1 MDRER
6 FEQLKQKENE
16 ILRGRPVGGVVNG
29 YGADNGLTPEQ
40 TIGFINKQSAADED
54 WKAAKAFYN
63 GSVNQ
68 LERGILGT
76 LALIKDNN
84 IASLQAQGIAVGDGG
99 KYIDMALNSEH
110 LQPYE
115 VKGKTALGQF
125 GLDIASGAG
134 QLVSQA
140 ALALTTGGVGST
152 VAMGAS
158 IAGNQYADLRKEG
171 VSVERATNA
180 SLINAAVQAPLERL
194 SIGNILSKLP
204 AGSGMRQKAIQIAQ
218 NAVTEG
224 VTEYVQQYPEEITNL
239 YAKSGGNL
247 EELANA
253 TIDKLPEIHQNALYA
268 GAIGAL
274 LGGGAGTINV
284 ALQRNMNAAQLEAV
298 EGRVEQAKQIGITPE
313 AYANTVNNN
322 LPDSN
327 VSVDGDVL
335 LKFMQSGKTEEIA
348 QSLGVTVNEVQQA
361 ADEGLTV
368 EIRQG
373 NYEGTAMEY
382 ADFMPAVRD
391 YSAFEVNGFMQSD
404 TQGQKE
410 LQKEYQ
416 QFTDN
421 EEEFQAYKD
430 EKIAEMQAAGINQ
443 QEALNAMILLESRAR
458 VYNPDN
464 PLAFFEAYP
473 IEFRRGTDGGEFNQP
488 EVLDNDTANLRS
500 IQKALEKYNYVA
512 VRGLTGVNAKKKY
525 RKGQRLA
532 PSIDDPDGRGIEF
545 HPELPKL
552 PGTSG
557 IPVSQLM
564 YDDELLKM
572 IEAARQYGEN
582 GRIALIAGDSAVDGS
597 DVRET
602 VIKNAKF
609 LGYLDEGKVLEMP
622 GEKAEKKK
630 KPHTMIFSKQ
640 DVADYGNMVLDRVV
654 KQYPNLNRLFAWGEA
669 SFEERKTYRNLDNY
683 VSQENEKWLK
693 DIDVNK
699 VKKELEEYKSTNVY
713 NQSAY
718 HGTPHNFEKFDLG
731 AIGTGEG
738 NQAHGW
744 GLYFTADKKIADGY
758 RNRLSENN
766 INITI
771 GDKKYTLTQS
781 DGVIDANGN
790 EPGDVEYTAA
800 YYLGH
805 NGNKNK
811 AIKDI
816 EKDIENPDE
825 NIDDYYRSVLE
836 KAKEMLENNNA
847 EVSNSKGMVFEVDVP
862 ENDVLLD
869 EQKIFDEQPENV
881 QDGIARLI
889 QENKKIHDLY
899 AGEIVKNGKRLLNI
913 KRKKSEITSDEIILS
928 YFRGRTG
935 KQIYNDL
942 SGKLKSPRAA
952 SEALNQYGVKGITY
966 EGGTD
971 GRCFVV
977 FDDKAI
983 SIINR
988 YNQSVGI
995 HARTANRELLNE
1007 AQAMAA
1013 EGKMQREIY
1022 EKTGWRR
1029 GADGKWRFE
1038 IPDNLDKI
1046 DIKKLQSTKQF
1057 FSLAEIYDN
1066 EKLYEAYPFL
1076 REVTIQKEKLDGN
1089 RLGYSEGDYLIVI
1102 DSDVDEWFTP
1112 GTIIH
1117 ELQHIIQNYEGFA
1130 SGGNTRQVRTLVNE
1144 AIRKK
1149 TEEARSLAPHATM
1162 YYNRRREYEMA
1173 MIMGDEVRMKEL
1185 EGPIKKLEQEI
1196 PNKARRDRIYK
1207 LFSEAD
1213 SLLRKAN
1220 NMSDKQLYRNL
1231 YGEKEARAAEE
1242 KAKIST
1248 RMERSRQ
1255 KGNAQY
1261 DEILRD
1267 YTDRLPEELQPVA
1280 KEYVDLIKRPL
1291 PERDFDREME
1301 IEEQL
1306 LDNEIGS
1313 EFYNE
1318 ISDSQWEAAG
1328 TEELQKEYTE
1338 NVFSPEKADAVV
1350 IFNDNLVASYNEN
1363 ANEGNRGSIWWNNDG
1378 AAIVELFSAAD
1389 ASTFI
1394 HESIGHYFANVLAKE
1409 AVLPGAN
1416 EQTVKDFE
1424 TMLGYAGT
1432 TRERWEYLNSKPR
1445 PALTKDEDK
1454 ELVKM
1459 QETWATAAEQYILEG
1474 KAPNRE
1480 LQPVFNRFKKW
1491 LLNVYKTIES
1501 FVKNNQYAV
1510 PITDEVRQVFDRMLA
1525 SEQQISEMEKLNG
1538 YYAKLPKAIT
1548 DNLSDAY
1555 KTRLYDAMAK
1565 AHDKAVQLLTRKSL
1579 ENFTAERKEQIAEYR
1594 ADMRPKV
1601 AEQVDNEPLY
1611 RAEKEAAD
1619 MITSGGKQPKTIAR
1633 RYIDSNA
1640 QEYKDWKSE
1649 LDRVQNDINSRLDPI
1664 IQALEAGMGNGVAKV
1679 RDDATGRYIRI
1690 SNNDPWYS
1698 DFYRTYK
1705 RRPTKA
1711 ELRDMAYKI
1720 YVGEGYNLLPDSVAR
1735 NADEEAAYAELKE
1748 DIDGLMEYEE
1758 ELLSYKGEME
1768 QYKGKGLSDEDAYT
1782 FDMLAEEYGFSSG
1795 DDLAK
1800 AILESPTRQ
1809 QAIKQRLDDE
1819 VQKKFPDIYKE
1830 RRLAEAATQEA
1841 FYNDDTGAVLGLE
1854 EQIIED
1860 AAKRTLDQQRNAEQQ
1875 RQLAQM
1881 KRQQAKVQAQGY
1893 LRSVPL
1899 REALRIQKYITAER
1913 RAAANAATALAK
1925 GDYETAL
1932 DYKHKQ
1938 LLNHAMVQESI
1949 NMNRRY
1955 TQYGKFLNR
1964 QRKLKKES
1972 WNNEENFMQVGA
1984 LFARMGLRLR
1994 GYDARLKQ
2002 QSLKEWADAMQA
2014 DYDNVAIPDWVYDES
2029 KTFTRPLSDLTFDEY
2044 EDVVNT
2050 LKNIKAVVKAQTM
2063 MEGEAK
2069 AKTFAETK
2077 AEGMAVLEKK
2087 PTKYT
2092 PDVNEKGK
2100 ASAFAKF
2107 KRQLRNSDNFFE
2119 MIDGWTY
2126 GWYSK
2131 FFGETVRKAADVE
2144 AELTMQYED
2153 ATRQA
2158 YKEWLPDKA
2167 ARKAANAKVKYDEL
2181 GTSATKHTLIYMALN
2196 LGNESNAAKLC
2207 STAVNS
2213 TFRGFFSQS
2222 QLWVE
2227 GDVIQTKKNLLE
2239 FLGKNLTAADW
2250 RYVQQKIDIANM
2262 FWTQMSELERRD
2274 KGFAPPK
2281 VEAYPE
2287 IITLADGQQIVYRG
2301 GYFPLIRRR
2310 DTGSHPASQDAI
2322 PATTGGRPG
2331 DSIRTL
2337 HTNTGHTKARDN
2349 SVYPIDLT
2357 GGGEYAVAMDT
2368 IHDIAF
2374 RKPMNN
2380 FRKLINDSEF
2390 YNMLKSK
2397 LGIANMEALEEFL
2410 KKAAQPYGGS
2420 GFATLSERDTGK
2432 FMSWLRSKTVNAA
2445 IMLNFKT
2452 SLQNLGNPLL
2462 YGRVVDGF
2470 GYADVLAA
2478 YANYQKNWQ
2487 GRKGFHAMRDFVYS
2501 KSAFMRER
2509 GQLPDI
2515 SLRDMKDEGAEL
2527 NPIEKRTIKWGTQ
2540 MLTFTD
2546 ELSALPVW
2554 IQAYQK
2560 KINAGANDQDAVQFA
2575 NTVIRRTLGSSRIT
2589 DVAPIQRGGP
2599 LMKLL
2604 TTFQGFFNTQ
2614 YNQWNRE
2621 FNVVTRLIKEGSYGT
2636 AAGRVTAFAAAKFLL
2651 FNLLN
2656 LALALENPFDDD
2668 DNDGWPKIATEL
2680 LHYPISL
2687 LGPAGG
2693 FANATLNNMLG
2704 IRDYG
2709 YNMTAIEGSFDK
2721 MFKAGKLIDDIASG
2735 EKEVEEAVEPVA
2747 GVATMAVGI
2756 PNQLNK
2762 LFFNAWDIL
2771 YNDMDAEWRDLFY
2784 RRPARDR

>member
-76 LALIKDNN
+76 LAMIKDNN

-115 VKGKTALGQF
+115 VKGKTELGQF
-125 GLDIASGAG
+125 GLDLASGAG
-134 QLVSQA
+134 QIAAQVVI
-140 ALALTTGGVGST
+140 ALATRGTGNL
-152 VAMGAS
+152 AIMGTS

-274 LGGGAGTINV
+274 LGGGSGTINV

-373 NYEGTAMEY
+373 NYEGTAMKY

-421 EEEFQAYKD
+421 EEEFQSYKD
-430 EKIAEMQAAGINQ
+430 EKIAEMQAAGINK

-464 PLAFFEAYP
+464 PLAFFEEYP
-473 IEFRRGTDGGEFNQP
+473 IEFRRGENNKDGYNQP
-488 EVLDNDTANLRS
+488 AVDTLPDLIETQAFKNWFGNSEITDDDGNPLVVYHATDADFKIFSKRKLGTFTKDNTWDNAVIRSAKIGFWFNEKDLSSAMGTPAQKTKKVYLKIENPYETSTTSIIYELQNKTADDYVDDLIYRGYDGLIVHDDEFGGKSYVVFDNKQIKAVDNKGTFRTDTAN
-500 IQKALEKYNYVA
+500 I
-512 VRGLTGVNAKKKY
+512 
-525 RKGQRLA
+525 
-532 PSIDDPDGRGIEF
+532 
-545 HPELPKL
+545 
-552 PGTSG
+552 
-557 IPVSQLM
+557 
-564 YDDELLKM
+564 
-572 IEAARQYGEN
+572 
-582 GRIALIAGDSAVDGS
+582 
-597 DVRET
+597 
-602 VIKNAKF
+602 
-609 LGYLDEGKVLEMP
+609 
-622 GEKAEKKK
+622 
-630 KPHTMIFSKQ
+630 
-640 DVADYGNMVLDRVV
+640 
-654 KQYPNLNRLFAWGEA
+654 
-669 SFEERKTYRNLDNY
+669 
-683 VSQENEKWLK
+683 
-693 DIDVNK
+693 
-699 VKKELEEYKSTNVY
+699 Y

-718 HGTPHNFEKFDLG
+718 HGTPHSFEQFDLG

-738 NQAHGW
+738 AQAHGW
-744 GLYFTADKKIADGY
+744 GLYFAADRKIADEY
-758 RNRLSENN
+758 RNRLSDNVKD
-766 INITI
+766 ITI
-771 GDKKYTLTQS
+771 GNKKYKQLQS
-781 DGVIDANGN
+781 SGIVDENGN
-790 EPGDVEYTAA
+790 EPEDVEYTAA
-800 YYLGH
+800 YYLGVYR
-805 NGNKNK
+805 NQNEALKN
-811 AIKDI
+811 I
-816 EKDIENPDE
+816 EKEIENPE
-825 NIDDYYRSVLE
+825 EYIDDYYRSVLK
-836 KAKEMLENNNA
+836 KAKELLENNET
-847 EVSNSKGMVFEVDVP
+847 EVSKSEGIVFEVDVP
-862 ENDVLLD
+862 ENDVLLN
-869 EQKIFDEQPENV
+869 ENKTLDEQPENV
-881 QDGIARLI
+881 KNTLRKMAENQVRDMNGYYNQFADAVLIADPK
-889 QENKKIHDLY
+889 E
-899 AGEIVKNGKRLLNI
+899 VNGR
-913 KRKKSEITSDEIILS
+913 D
-928 YFRGRTG
+928 
-935 KQIYNDL
+935 IYRYLVNVV
-942 SGKLKSPRAA
+942 GNARAA
-952 SEALNQYGVKGITY
+952 SIMLNENGIKGITY
-966 EGGTD
+966 YGGTD

-988 YNQSVGI
+988 YNQS
-995 HARTANRELLNE
+995 
-1007 AQAMAA
+1007 
-1013 EGKMQREIY
+1013 
-1022 EKTGWRR
+1022 
-1029 GADGKWRFE
+1029 
-1038 IPDNLDKI
+1038 
-1046 DIKKLQSTKQF
+1046 
-1057 FSLAEIYDN
+1057 
-1066 EKLYEAYPFL
+1066 
-1076 REVTIQKEKLDGN
+1076 
-1089 RLGYSEGDYLIVI
+1089 
-1102 DSDVDEWFTP
+1102 
-1112 GTIIH
+1112 
-1117 ELQHIIQNYEGFA
+1117 
-1130 SGGNTRQVRTLVNE
+1130 
-1144 AIRKK
+1144 
-1149 TEEARSLAPHATM
+1149 
-1162 YYNRRREYEMA
+1162 
-1173 MIMGDEVRMKEL
+1173 
-1185 EGPIKKLEQEI
+1185 
-1196 PNKARRDRIYK
+1196 
-1207 LFSEAD
+1207 
-1213 SLLRKAN
+1213 
-1220 NMSDKQLYRNL
+1220 
-1231 YGEKEARAAEE
+1231 
-1242 KAKIST
+1242 
-1248 RMERSRQ
+1248 
-1255 KGNAQY
+1255 
-1261 DEILRD
+1261 
-1267 YTDRLPEELQPVA
+1267 
-1280 KEYVDLIKRPL
+1280 
-1291 PERDFDREME
+1291 
-1301 IEEQL
+1301 
-1306 LDNEIGS
+1306 
-1313 EFYNE
+1313 
-1318 ISDSQWEAAG
+1318 
-1328 TEELQKEYTE
+1328 
-1338 NVFSPEKADAVV
+1338 
-1350 IFNDNLVASYNEN
+1350 
-1363 ANEGNRGSIWWNNDG
+1363 ANEGNRGSIRWNNDG

-1424 TMLGYAGT
+1424 TMLDYAGT

-1454 ELVKM
+1454 ELVKI

-1611 RAEKEAAD
+1611 RAINELLEDNKHYKTGKALAEHYYD
-1619 MITSGGKQPKTIAR
+1619 M
-1633 RYIDSNA
+1633 
-1640 QEYKDWKSE
+1640 
-1649 LDRVQNDINSRLDPI
+1649 
-1664 IQALEAGMGNGVAKV
+1664 
-1679 RDDATGRYIRI
+1679 
-1690 SNNDPWYS
+1690 
-1698 DFYRTYK
+1698 
-1705 RRPTKA
+1705 
-1711 ELRDMAYKI
+1711 
-1720 YVGEGYNLLPDSVAR
+1720 VAR
-1735 NADEEAAYAELKE
+1735 SKDIEAKPLTEQE
-1748 DIDGLMEYEE
+1748 
-1758 ELLSYKGEME
+1758 EME
-1768 QYKGKGLSDEDAYT
+1768 VMT
-1782 FDMLAEEYGFSSG
+1782 FDMFAESYGFSSG

-1881 KRQQAKVQAQGY
+1881 KCQQAKVQAQGY

-2100 ASAFAKF
+2100 ASSFAKF

-2119 MIDGWTY
+2119 MMDGWTY

-2213 TFRGFFSQS
+2213 TFRDDAGFPNSK
-2222 QLWVE
+2222 LWVE
-2227 GDVIQTKKNLLE
+2227 GDIIQTKKNLLE
-2239 FLGKNLTAADW
+2239 FLGRNLTAADW
-2250 RYVQQKIDIANM
+2250 RYVQKKIDIANM
-2262 FWTQMSELERRD
+2262 FWRQMSELEQRD

-2287 IITLADGQQIVYRG
+2287 IITLANGQQIVYRG

-2310 DTGSHPASQDAI
+2310 DTGSHQASQDAI

-2374 RKPMNN
+2374 REPMNN
-2380 FRKLINDSEF
+2380 FRKLMNDREF

-2397 LGIANMEALEEFL
+2397 LGIADMEALEEFL
-2410 KKAAQPYGGS
+2410 KKSAQPYGGS

-2432 FMSWLRSKTVNAA
+2432 FMSWLRNKTVNAA

-2452 SLQNLGNPLL
+2452 ALQNLGNPLL

-2487 GRKGFHAMRDFVYS
+2487 GRKGFNAMRDFVYG
-2501 KSAFMRER
+2501 KSVFMREL

-2546 ELSALPVW
+2546 NLSALPVW
-2554 IQAYQK
+2554 LQAYQK
-2560 KINAGANDQDAVQFA
+2560 KINAKASEQEAIQFA
-2575 NTVIRRTLGSSRIT
+2575 DTVIRRTLGSSRIT

-2636 AAGRVTAFAAAKFLL
+2636 AAGRVTAFAASKFLL

-2668 DNDGWPKIATEL
+2668 DDDGWPKIATEL

-2687 LGPAGG
+2687 LGPVGG
-2693 FANATLNNMLG
+2693 IANATLNNMLG

-2709 YNMTAIEGSFDK
+2709 YNMTAIEGSLDK
-2721 MFKAGKLIDDIASG
+2721 LFKAGKLVGDIADG
-2735 EKEVEEAVEPVA
+2735 DKDVEEAVEPVA
-2747 GVATMAVGI
+2747 GVATMAAGI

-2784 RRPARDR
+2784 RRPSRDR

>member
-54 WKAAKAFYN
+54 WKVAKAFYN

-76 LALIKDNN
+76 LAMIKDNN

-125 GLDIASGAG
+125 GLDLASGAG

-171 VSVERATNA
+171 VPVERATNA

-274 LGGGAGTINV
+274 LGGGAGAINV
-284 ALQRNMNAAQLEAV
+284 ALQRNMNAAQIEAV
-298 EGRVEQAKQIGITPE
+298 ENRVEQAKQTGITPE

-373 NYEGTAMEY
+373 NYEGTAMKY
-382 ADFMPAVRD
+382 ADFMPSVRD

-404 TQGQKE
+404 AQGQKE

-430 EKIAEMQAAGINQ
+430 EKIAEMQAAGINK

-473 IEFRRGTDGGEFNQP
+473 IEFRSGTDGGEFNQN
-488 EVLDNDTANLRS
+488 ETALMN
-500 IQKALEKYNYVA
+500 ALESGGSRRAATRKAQNVRTNVFFQSAARFNDFLEHRGQGYSGYSKSNNAIEAESKGRYPASVA
-512 VRGLTGVNAKKKY
+512 AKKLGVKTGAIKLY
-525 RKGQRLA
+525 IDTDEWHHTSSMYNRTPYYDIRYLLEYKEGGKEALQAEGLEESEITDIEKLYEQLKNYKEPKKDEQVYKADVEYIVWSGTKSRPKANVKTYKNIEVREKGSFYTFVL
-532 PSIDDPDGRGIEF
+532 PDGSTVRKKISSN
-545 HPELPKL
+545 
-552 PGTSG
+552 GTN
-557 IPVSQLM
+557 VT
-564 YDDELLKM
+564 
-572 IEAARQYGEN
+572 
-582 GRIALIAGDSAVDGS
+582 RIYTA
-597 DVRET
+597 E
-602 VIKNAKF
+602 
-609 LGYLDEGKVLEMP
+609 
-622 GEKAEKKK
+622 EKAERARRAEEVRRQN
-630 KPHTMIFSKQ
+630 MLESALNNEKQ
-640 DVADYGNMVLDRVV
+640 DAELLEHIQLGEETKRWLNENADKTEGSNSGNLYAEGRKPSRADYDKGLDKFFKKGERRLSPMGKAVV
-654 KQYPNLNRLFAWGEA
+654 
-669 SFEERKTYRNLDNY
+669 
-683 VSQENEKWLK
+683 
-693 DIDVNK
+693 
-699 VKKELEEYKSTNVY
+699 LEEWDGKKWQTIEKSLPLDVSDDYESSVVYFAANAYERNKFLNNERAHAEKSANIY

-731 AIGTGEG
+731 AIGSGEG
-738 NQAHGW
+738 AQAHGW
-744 GLYFTADKKIADGY
+744 GLYFAENKKVAERYRETLLKRVQGELYIDGINVNKLSGDEARAARIYQQQYGLRPEANFKADIEQLIEIFDRQVNSDKKIESILQNEIDKI
-758 RNRLSENN
+758 ENN
-766 INITI
+766 PKMSITQFQKGIPEAEKWRFKNLINAAKNEAKENGKRANISNVLSFI
-771 GDKKYTLTQS
+771 KKNQKVFT
-781 DGVIDANGN
+781 DRINKARNDINGL
-790 EPGDVEYTAA
+790 EKI
-800 YYLGH
+800 
-805 NGNKNK
+805 KNK
-811 AIKDI
+811 KIEIKEARGI
-816 EKDIENPDE
+816 
-825 NIDDYYRSVLE
+825 
-836 KAKEMLENNNA
+836 
-847 EVSNSKGMVFEVDVP
+847 VFEVDVP
-862 ENDVLLD
+862 DNDVLLD
-869 EQKIFDEQPENV
+869 ENKTLDEQPENV
-881 QDGIARLI
+881 KNTLRKMAENQVRYMNGYYNQFADAVLIADPKEVNGRDIYRYLVNVTGNARDASVMLNENGIKGIA
-889 QENKKIHDLY
+889 
-899 AGEIVKNGKRLLNI
+899 
-913 KRKKSEITSDEIILS
+913 
-928 YFRGRTG
+928 
-935 KQIYNDL
+935 
-942 SGKLKSPRAA
+942 
-952 SEALNQYGVKGITY
+952 Y
-966 EGGTD
+966 EGRLD

-988 YNQSVGI
+988 YNQS
-995 HARTANRELLNE
+995 
-1007 AQAMAA
+1007 
-1013 EGKMQREIY
+1013 
-1022 EKTGWRR
+1022 
-1029 GADGKWRFE
+1029 
-1038 IPDNLDKI
+1038 
-1046 DIKKLQSTKQF
+1046 
-1057 FSLAEIYDN
+1057 
-1066 EKLYEAYPFL
+1066 
-1076 REVTIQKEKLDGN
+1076 
-1089 RLGYSEGDYLIVI
+1089 
-1102 DSDVDEWFTP
+1102 
-1112 GTIIH
+1112 
-1117 ELQHIIQNYEGFA
+1117 
-1130 SGGNTRQVRTLVNE
+1130 
-1144 AIRKK
+1144 
-1149 TEEARSLAPHATM
+1149 
-1162 YYNRRREYEMA
+1162 
-1173 MIMGDEVRMKEL
+1173 
-1185 EGPIKKLEQEI
+1185 
-1196 PNKARRDRIYK
+1196 
-1207 LFSEAD
+1207 
-1213 SLLRKAN
+1213 
-1220 NMSDKQLYRNL
+1220 
-1231 YGEKEARAAEE
+1231 
-1242 KAKIST
+1242 
-1248 RMERSRQ
+1248 
-1255 KGNAQY
+1255 
-1261 DEILRD
+1261 
-1267 YTDRLPEELQPVA
+1267 
-1280 KEYVDLIKRPL
+1280 
-1291 PERDFDREME
+1291 
-1301 IEEQL
+1301 
-1306 LDNEIGS
+1306 
-1313 EFYNE
+1313 
-1318 ISDSQWEAAG
+1318 
-1328 TEELQKEYTE
+1328 
-1338 NVFSPEKADAVV
+1338 
-1350 IFNDNLVASYNEN
+1350 
-1363 ANEGNRGSIWWNNDG
+1363 ANEGNRGSIRWNDDG
-1378 AAIVELFSAAD
+1378 AAIIELFSAAD

-1416 EQTVKDFE
+1416 EQIVKDFE
-1424 TMLGYAGT
+1424 TMLNYAGT

-1445 PALTKDEDK
+1445 PALTEQEDA
-1454 ELVKM
+1454 ELVKI

-1491 LLNVYKTIES
+1491 LINVYKTIES

-1601 AEQVDNEPLY
+1601 AAQVDNEPLY
-1611 RAEKEAAD
+1611 KASKEAAD

-1633 RYIDSNA
+1633 RYIDGNA

-1649 LDRVQNDINSRLDPI
+1649 LDRVQSDINSRLDPI

-1698 DFYRTYK
+1698 DFYKTYK

-1735 NADEEAAYAELKE
+1735 NTEEEAAYAELKE

-1819 VQKKFPDIYKE
+1819 VQKRFPDIYKE
-1830 RRLAEAATQEA
+1830 RRLAEAAAQEA

-1955 TQYGKFLNR
+1955 AQYGKFLNR

-1984 LFARMGLRLR
+1984 LFARMGLRLP

-2014 DYDNVAIPDWVYDES
+2014 DYDNVAIPDWVYNES
-2029 KTFTRPLSDLTFDEY
+2029 RTFTRPLSDLTFDEY
-2044 EDVVNT
+2044 EDVVNA

-2087 PTKYT
+2087 PTKYK

-2119 MIDGWTY
+2119 MIDDWTY

-2158 YKEWLPDKA
+2158 YKEWLPDKP

-2181 GTSATKHTLIYMALN
+2181 GTSVTKHTLIYLALN

-2213 TFRGFFSQS
+2213 TFREFFPQS

-2239 FLGKNLTAADW
+2239 FLGQNLTAADW

-2374 RKPMNN
+2374 REPMNN
-2380 FRKLINDSEF
+2380 FRKLMNDREF

-2397 LGIANMEALEEFL
+2397 LGIADMEALEEFL

-2462 YGRVVDGF
+2462 YGRVVDDF

-2487 GRKGFHAMRDFVYS
+2487 GRTGFHAMRDFVYS
-2501 KSAFMRER
+2501 KSVFMRER

-2546 ELSALPVW
+2546 NLSALPVW

-2560 KINAGANDQDAVQFA
+2560 KINAGANDRDAVQFA

-2621 FNVVTRLIKEGSYGT
+2621 FNVVTRLIKEGNYGT

-2668 DNDGWPKIATEL
+2668 DDDGWPKIATEL

-2687 LGPAGG
+2687 LGPVGG
-2693 FANATLNNMLG
+2693 IANATLNNMLG

-2709 YNMTAIEGSFDK
+2709 YNMTAIEGSLDK
-2721 MFKAGKLIDDIASG
+2721 LFKAGKLVGDIASG
-2735 EKEVEEAVEPVA
+2735 DKEISDAAEPVA
-2747 GVATMAVGI
+2747 GVAAMAAGI
-2756 PNQLNK
+2756 PNQLTK

>member
-40 TIGFINKQSAADED
+40 TIGFINKQSASDED
-54 WKAAKAFYN
+54 WKVAKAFYN

-76 LALIKDNN
+76 LAMIKDNN

-125 GLDIASGAG
+125 GLDLASGAG

-194 SIGNILSKLP
+194 SIGNILSKFP

-298 EGRVEQAKQIGITPE
+298 EGRVEQAKQTGITPE

-373 NYEGTAMEY
+373 NYEGTAMKY

-430 EKIAEMQAAGINQ
+430 EKIAEMRAAGINQ

-473 IEFRRGTDGGEFNQP
+473 IEFRSGTDGGEFNQP

-630 KPHTMIFSKQ
+630 KPHTMLFSKQ
-640 DVADYGNMVLDRVV
+640 DVEDYGNMVLDRVV
-654 KQYPNLNRLFAWGEA
+654 KQYPNLNRLFAWEKA

-683 VSQENEKWLK
+683 VIQQNEKWLK

-699 VKKELEEYKSTNVY
+699 VKYELEEYRNNNGNVY

-718 HGTPHNFEKFDLG
+718 HGTPHSFERFDIG

-738 NQAHGW
+738 AQAHGW
-744 GLYFTADKKIADGY
+744 GLYFAADRKIADEY
-758 RNRLSENN
+758 RNRLAYNVKD
-766 INITI
+766 ITI
-771 GDKKYTLTQS
+771 GNKKYKQLQNS
-781 DGVIDANGN
+781 GIVDEKGN
-790 EPGDVEYTAA
+790 EPEDVEYMAA
-800 YYLGH
+800 YYLGVYE
-805 NGNKNK
+805 NKNEALK
-811 AIKDI
+811 NI
-816 EKDIENPDE
+816 EKEIKNPE
-825 NIDDYYRSVLE
+825 EYFDDYDRSILK
-836 KAKEMLENNNA
+836 KAKELIENN
-847 EVSNSKGMVFEVDVP
+847 ETEISKSDGSVFEVDIP
-862 ENDVLLD
+862 ENDVLLN
-869 EQKIFDEQPENV
+869 ENKTLDEQPENV
-881 QDGIARLI
+881 KNTLRKMAENQVRDMNGYYNQFADAVLIADPKEVNGRDIYRCLVNVGGNARTASIMLNENGI
-889 QENKKIHDLY
+889 
-899 AGEIVKNGKRLLNI
+899 
-913 KRKKSEITSDEIILS
+913 
-928 YFRGRTG
+928 
-935 KQIYNDL
+935 
-942 SGKLKSPRAA
+942 
-952 SEALNQYGVKGITY
+952 KGITY
-966 EGGTD
+966 YGGTD

-988 YNQSVGI
+988 YNQS
-995 HARTANRELLNE
+995 
-1007 AQAMAA
+1007 
-1013 EGKMQREIY
+1013 
-1022 EKTGWRR
+1022 
-1029 GADGKWRFE
+1029 
-1038 IPDNLDKI
+1038 
-1046 DIKKLQSTKQF
+1046 
-1057 FSLAEIYDN
+1057 
-1066 EKLYEAYPFL
+1066 
-1076 REVTIQKEKLDGN
+1076 
-1089 RLGYSEGDYLIVI
+1089 
-1102 DSDVDEWFTP
+1102 
-1112 GTIIH
+1112 
-1117 ELQHIIQNYEGFA
+1117 
-1130 SGGNTRQVRTLVNE
+1130 
-1144 AIRKK
+1144 
-1149 TEEARSLAPHATM
+1149 
-1162 YYNRRREYEMA
+1162 
-1173 MIMGDEVRMKEL
+1173 
-1185 EGPIKKLEQEI
+1185 
-1196 PNKARRDRIYK
+1196 
-1207 LFSEAD
+1207 
-1213 SLLRKAN
+1213 
-1220 NMSDKQLYRNL
+1220 
-1231 YGEKEARAAEE
+1231 
-1242 KAKIST
+1242 
-1248 RMERSRQ
+1248 
-1255 KGNAQY
+1255 
-1261 DEILRD
+1261 
-1267 YTDRLPEELQPVA
+1267 
-1280 KEYVDLIKRPL
+1280 
-1291 PERDFDREME
+1291 
-1301 IEEQL
+1301 
-1306 LDNEIGS
+1306 
-1313 EFYNE
+1313 
-1318 ISDSQWEAAG
+1318 
-1328 TEELQKEYTE
+1328 
-1338 NVFSPEKADAVV
+1338 
-1350 IFNDNLVASYNEN
+1350 
-1363 ANEGNRGSIWWNNDG
+1363 ANEGNRGSIRWNNDG

-1424 TMLGYAGT
+1424 TMLNYAGT

-1454 ELVKM
+1454 ELVKI

-1480 LQPVFNRFKKW
+1480 LQPVSNRFKKW
-1491 LLNVYKTIES
+1491 LINVYKTIES

-1611 RAEKEAAD
+1611 RAINQLLEDNKRYKTGKALAEHYYD
-1619 MITSGGKQPKTIAR
+1619 M
-1633 RYIDSNA
+1633 
-1640 QEYKDWKSE
+1640 
-1649 LDRVQNDINSRLDPI
+1649 
-1664 IQALEAGMGNGVAKV
+1664 
-1679 RDDATGRYIRI
+1679 
-1690 SNNDPWYS
+1690 
-1698 DFYRTYK
+1698 
-1705 RRPTKA
+1705 
-1711 ELRDMAYKI
+1711 
-1720 YVGEGYNLLPDSVAR
+1720 VAR
-1735 NADEEAAYAELKE
+1735 SKNIEAKPLTEHEEIEV
-1748 DIDGLMEYEE
+1748 M
-1758 ELLSYKGEME
+1758 
-1768 QYKGKGLSDEDAYT
+1768 T
-1782 FDMLAEEYGFSSG
+1782 FDMFAESYGFSSG

-1830 RRLAEAATQEA
+1830 RRLAEAAAQEA

-1955 TQYGKFLNR
+1955 AQYGKFLNR

-2014 DYDNVAIPDWVYDES
+2014 DYDNVAIPDWIYDES
-2029 KTFTRPLSDLTFDEY
+2029 RTFTSPLSDLTFDEY
-2044 EDVVNT
+2044 EDVVNA

-2069 AKTFAETK
+2069 TKTFAETK

-2131 FFGETVRKAADVE
+2131 FFGETVRKAADIE

-2181 GTSATKHTLIYMALN
+2181 GTSVTKHTLIYLALN

-2213 TFRGFFSQS
+2213 TFREFFPQS

-2239 FLGKNLTAADW
+2239 FLGQNLTAADW

-2374 RKPMNN
+2374 REPMNN
-2380 FRKLINDSEF
+2380 FRKLMNDREF
-2390 YNMLKSK
+2390 YNILKSK
-2397 LGIANMEALEEFL
+2397 LGIADMEALEEFL

-2487 GRKGFHAMRDFVYS
+2487 GRKGFHAMHDFVYS
-2501 KSAFMRER
+2501 KSVFMRER
-2509 GQLPDI
+2509 RQLPDI
-2515 SLRDMKDEGAEL
+2515 SLRDMKEEGAEL
-2527 NPIEKRTIKWGTQ
+2527 NPIEKRTVKWGTQ

-2546 ELSALPVW
+2546 NLSALPVW
-2554 IQAYQK
+2554 LQAYQK
-2560 KINAGANDQDAVQFA
+2560 KINAKASEQEAIQFA
-2575 NTVIRRTLGSSRIT
+2575 DTVIRRTLGSSRIT

-2636 AAGRVTAFAAAKFLL
+2636 AAGRVTAFAASKFLL

-2668 DNDGWPKIATEL
+2668 DDDGWPKIATEL

-2687 LGPAGG
+2687 LGPVGG
-2693 FANATLNNMLG
+2693 IANATLNNMLG

-2709 YNMTAIEGSFDK
+2709 YNMTAIEGSLDK
-2721 MFKAGKLIDDIASG
+2721 LFKAGKLVGDIVDG
-2735 EKEVEEAVEPVA
+2735 DKEVEEAVEPVA
-2747 GVATMAVGI
+2747 GVATMAAGI

>member
-76 LALIKDNN
+76 LAMIKDNN

-224 VTEYVQQYPEEITNL
+224 ITEYVQQYPEEITNL

-268 GAIGAL
+268 GVIGAL

-284 ALQRNMNAAQLEAV
+284 ALQRNMNTAQLEAV

-322 LPDSN
+322 LPDIN
-327 VSVDGDVL
+327 VSVDGDAL

-368 EIRQG
+368 EISQG
-373 NYEGTAMEY
+373 NYEGTAMKY

-473 IEFRRGTDGGEFNQP
+473 IEFRRGENNKDGYNQP
-488 EVLDNDTANLRS
+488 AVDTLPDLIETQAFKNWFGNSEITDDDGNPLVVYHATDADFKIFSKRKLGTFTKDNTWDNAVIRSAKIGFWFNEKDLSSAMGTPAQKTKKVYLKIENPYETSTTSIIYELQNKTADDYVDDLIYRGYDGLIVHDDEFGGKSYVVFDNKQIKAVDNKGTFRTDTAN
-500 IQKALEKYNYVA
+500 I
-512 VRGLTGVNAKKKY
+512 
-525 RKGQRLA
+525 
-532 PSIDDPDGRGIEF
+532 
-545 HPELPKL
+545 
-552 PGTSG
+552 
-557 IPVSQLM
+557 
-564 YDDELLKM
+564 
-572 IEAARQYGEN
+572 
-582 GRIALIAGDSAVDGS
+582 
-597 DVRET
+597 
-602 VIKNAKF
+602 
-609 LGYLDEGKVLEMP
+609 
-622 GEKAEKKK
+622 
-630 KPHTMIFSKQ
+630 
-640 DVADYGNMVLDRVV
+640 
-654 KQYPNLNRLFAWGEA
+654 
-669 SFEERKTYRNLDNY
+669 
-683 VSQENEKWLK
+683 
-693 DIDVNK
+693 
-699 VKKELEEYKSTNVY
+699 Y

-718 HGTPHNFEKFDLG
+718 HGTPHSFERFDLG

-738 NQAHGW
+738 AQVHGW
-744 GLYFTADKKIADGY
+744 GLYFAADRKVAENYKENLRTDSKGKVLFDGQKYTVDYAGRWQKENADEIADSA
-758 RNRLSENN
+758 LSRAFS
-766 INITI
+766 IIDSGI
-771 GDKKYTLTQS
+771 DK
-781 DGVIDANGN
+781 DI
-790 EPGDVEYTAA
+790 
-800 YYLGH
+800 
-805 NGNKNK
+805 
-811 AIKDI
+811 AIKRLKGNIAYNERKISESPASEKEVKELKKVLDYLTDGKI
-816 EKDIENPDE
+816 ERYNDGIASL
-825 NIDDYYRSVLE
+825 Y
-836 KAKEMLENNNA
+836 
-847 EVSNSKGMVFEVDVP
+847 EVDIP

-869 EQKIFDEQPENV
+869 EQKAIGDQSQKVQKGLVKTVKELNAEQ
-881 QDGIARLI
+881 GIRFIRRMDLLSESESFRNAVEEYEKIKTLI
-889 QENKKIHDLY
+889 VAPRAIKRTRFKSMYEKVLRDNGYNDSEIEKYKNDAA
-899 AGEIVKNGKRLLNI
+899 AGEAEAL
-913 KRKKSEITSDEIILS
+913 
-928 YFRGRTG
+928 
-935 KQIYNDL
+935 
-942 SGKLKSPRAA
+942 KLKSQYAKKRKTAENNVKNLIAEPLKSKKWLETSGRNFYVDFSA
-952 SEALNQYGVKGITY
+952 SLEVVQSDRVTSELLNEHGVKGITY
-966 EGGTD
+966 EGRTD

-988 YNQSVGI
+988 YNQS
-995 HARTANRELLNE
+995 
-1007 AQAMAA
+1007 
-1013 EGKMQREIY
+1013 
-1022 EKTGWRR
+1022 
-1029 GADGKWRFE
+1029 
-1038 IPDNLDKI
+1038 
-1046 DIKKLQSTKQF
+1046 
-1057 FSLAEIYDN
+1057 
-1066 EKLYEAYPFL
+1066 
-1076 REVTIQKEKLDGN
+1076 
-1089 RLGYSEGDYLIVI
+1089 
-1102 DSDVDEWFTP
+1102 
-1112 GTIIH
+1112 
-1117 ELQHIIQNYEGFA
+1117 
-1130 SGGNTRQVRTLVNE
+1130 
-1144 AIRKK
+1144 
-1149 TEEARSLAPHATM
+1149 
-1162 YYNRRREYEMA
+1162 
-1173 MIMGDEVRMKEL
+1173 
-1185 EGPIKKLEQEI
+1185 
-1196 PNKARRDRIYK
+1196 
-1207 LFSEAD
+1207 
-1213 SLLRKAN
+1213 
-1220 NMSDKQLYRNL
+1220 
-1231 YGEKEARAAEE
+1231 
-1242 KAKIST
+1242 
-1248 RMERSRQ
+1248 
-1255 KGNAQY
+1255 
-1261 DEILRD
+1261 
-1267 YTDRLPEELQPVA
+1267 
-1280 KEYVDLIKRPL
+1280 
-1291 PERDFDREME
+1291 
-1301 IEEQL
+1301 
-1306 LDNEIGS
+1306 
-1313 EFYNE
+1313 
-1318 ISDSQWEAAG
+1318 
-1328 TEELQKEYTE
+1328 
-1338 NVFSPEKADAVV
+1338 
-1350 IFNDNLVASYNEN
+1350 

-1416 EQTVKDFE
+1416 EQIVKDFE
-1424 TMLGYAGT
+1424 TMLNYAGT

-1445 PALTKDEDK
+1445 PALTEQEDA
-1454 ELVKM
+1454 ELVKI

-1491 LLNVYKTIES
+1491 LINVYKTIES

-1601 AEQVDNEPLY
+1601 AAQVDNEPLY

-1649 LDRVQNDINSRLDPI
+1649 LDRVQSDINSRLDPI

-1735 NADEEAAYAELKE
+1735 NAEEEAAYAELKE

-1758 ELLSYKGEME
+1758 ELLGYKGEME

-1955 TQYGKFLNR
+1955 AQYGKFLNR

-2029 KTFTRPLSDLTFDEY
+2029 RTFTRPLSDLTFDEY
-2044 EDVVNT
+2044 EDVVNA

-2213 TFRGFFSQS
+2213 TFRESFQQS

-2227 GDVIQTKKNLLE
+2227 GDAIQTKKNLLE

-2250 RYVQQKIDIANM
+2250 RYVQKKIDIANM

-2374 RKPMNN
+2374 RETMNN
-2380 FRKLINDSEF
+2380 FRKLMNDREF

-2397 LGIANMEALEEFL
+2397 LGIADMEALEEFL
-2410 KKAAQPYGGS
+2410 KKAAQLYGGS

-2432 FMSWLRSKTVNAA
+2432 FMSWLRNKTVNAA

-2487 GRKGFHAMRDFVYS
+2487 GRKGFHAMRDFVYG
-2501 KSAFMRER
+2501 KSVFMRER

-2546 ELSALPVW
+2546 NLSALPVW
-2554 IQAYQK
+2554 LQAYQK
-2560 KINAGANDQDAVQFA
+2560 KINAKASEQEAIQFA
-2575 NTVIRRTLGSSRIT
+2575 DTVIRRTLGSSRIT

-2621 FNVVTRLIKEGSYGT
+2621 FNIVTRLIKEGSYGT
-2636 AAGRVTAFAAAKFLL
+2636 AAGRVTAFAASKFLL

-2668 DNDGWPKIATEL
+2668 DDDGWPKIATEL

-2687 LGPAGG
+2687 LGPVGG
-2693 FANATLNNMLG
+2693 IANATLNNMLG

-2709 YNMTAIEGSFDK
+2709 YNMTAIEGSLDK
-2721 MFKAGKLIDDIASG
+2721 LFKAGKLVGDIADG
-2735 EKEVEEAVEPVA
+2735 DKEVEEAVEPVA
-2747 GVATMAVGI
+2747 GVATMAAGI

-2784 RRPARDR
+2784 RRPSRDR

>member
-76 LALIKDNN
+76 LAMIKDNN

-125 GLDIASGAG
+125 GLDLASGAG

-204 AGSGMRQKAIQIAQ
+204 ASSGMRQKAIQIAQ

-224 VTEYVQQYPEEITNL
+224 VTEYVQQYPEEIANL

-373 NYEGTAMEY
+373 NYEGTAMKY

-404 TQGQKE
+404 VQGQKE

-430 EKIAEMQAAGINQ
+430 EKIAEMQAAGINK

-473 IEFRRGTDGGEFNQP
+473 IEFRSGTDGGEFNQSAAMYK
-488 EVLDNDTANLRS
+488 N
-500 IQKALEKYNYVA
+500 
-512 VRGLTGVNAKKKY
+512 NAKDILEFKENVLSGKAKKTY
-525 RKGQRLA
+525 FSYETDGTV
-532 PSIDDPDGRGIEF
+532 IDIA
-545 HPELPKL
+545 
-552 PGTSG
+552 
-557 IPVSQLM
+557 
-564 YDDELLKM
+564 DDEIRHIDNEHHLNDEQWQEFLENINNIEDAYVTSKSKHSKGTPVAIKIKTPHGYYGALL
-572 IEAARQYGEN
+572 EFADN
-582 GRIALIAGDSAVDGS
+582 GRIFLKTGFNSTSA
-597 DVRET
+597 
-602 VIKNAKF
+602 
-609 LGYLDEGKVLEMP
+609 
-622 GEKAEKKK
+622 
-630 KPHTMIFSKQ
+630 
-640 DVADYGNMVLDRVV
+640 
-654 KQYPNLNRLFAWGEA
+654 
-669 SFEERKTYRNLDNY
+669 NLDNWMKKRGAA
-683 VSQENEKWLK
+683 VRWLTAFANRMP
-693 DIDVNK
+693 DSNGSPAIPDSHPLSISIIQQSLLDG
-699 VKKELEEYKSTNVY
+699 KEY

-718 HGTPHNFEKFDLG
+718 HGTPHSFEKFDLG

-744 GLYFTADKKIADGY
+744 GLYFAADKKIADERY
-758 RNRLSENN
+758 RKRLTNN
-766 INITI
+766 Q
-771 GDKKYTLTQS
+771 Y
-781 DGVIDANGN
+781 VIETDEA
-790 EPGDVEYTAA
+790 T
-800 YYLGH
+800 YYF
-805 NGNKNK
+805 
-811 AIKDI
+811 DI
-816 EKDIENPDE
+816 EKQDWVDKKTGQPVGGMGTPLGHALWQVGFREGNVQAELKALKGQRDALIEE
-825 NIDDYYRSVLE
+825 NDSSNARRLDFLMRTIKLLE
-836 KAKEMLENNNA
+836 KKKFNYRKDNGSL
-847 EVSNSKGMVFEVDVP
+847 FEVDIP

-869 EQKIFDEQPENV
+869 ENKTLDEQPENIKNTLRKMAENQV
-881 QDGIARLI
+881 RDMNGYYNQFADAVLIADPKEVNGRDVYRYLVNVTGNARTASIMLNENGI
-889 QENKKIHDLY
+889 
-899 AGEIVKNGKRLLNI
+899 
-913 KRKKSEITSDEIILS
+913 
-928 YFRGRTG
+928 
-935 KQIYNDL
+935 
-942 SGKLKSPRAA
+942 
-952 SEALNQYGVKGITY
+952 KGITY
-966 EGGTD
+966 YGGTD
-971 GRCFVV
+971 GRCFVI

-988 YNQSVGI
+988 YNQS
-995 HARTANRELLNE
+995 
-1007 AQAMAA
+1007 
-1013 EGKMQREIY
+1013 
-1022 EKTGWRR
+1022 
-1029 GADGKWRFE
+1029 
-1038 IPDNLDKI
+1038 
-1046 DIKKLQSTKQF
+1046 
-1057 FSLAEIYDN
+1057 
-1066 EKLYEAYPFL
+1066 
-1076 REVTIQKEKLDGN
+1076 
-1089 RLGYSEGDYLIVI
+1089 
-1102 DSDVDEWFTP
+1102 
-1112 GTIIH
+1112 
-1117 ELQHIIQNYEGFA
+1117 
-1130 SGGNTRQVRTLVNE
+1130 
-1144 AIRKK
+1144 
-1149 TEEARSLAPHATM
+1149 
-1162 YYNRRREYEMA
+1162 
-1173 MIMGDEVRMKEL
+1173 
-1185 EGPIKKLEQEI
+1185 
-1196 PNKARRDRIYK
+1196 
-1207 LFSEAD
+1207 
-1213 SLLRKAN
+1213 
-1220 NMSDKQLYRNL
+1220 
-1231 YGEKEARAAEE
+1231 
-1242 KAKIST
+1242 
-1248 RMERSRQ
+1248 
-1255 KGNAQY
+1255 
-1261 DEILRD
+1261 
-1267 YTDRLPEELQPVA
+1267 
-1280 KEYVDLIKRPL
+1280 
-1291 PERDFDREME
+1291 
-1301 IEEQL
+1301 
-1306 LDNEIGS
+1306 
-1313 EFYNE
+1313 
-1318 ISDSQWEAAG
+1318 
-1328 TEELQKEYTE
+1328 
-1338 NVFSPEKADAVV
+1338 
-1350 IFNDNLVASYNEN
+1350 
-1363 ANEGNRGSIWWNNDG
+1363 ANEGNRGSIRWNNDG

-1424 TMLGYAGT
+1424 TMLNYAGT

-1445 PALTKDEDK
+1445 PALTEQEDA
-1454 ELVKM
+1454 ELVKI

-1491 LLNVYKTIES
+1491 LINVYKTIES

-1619 MITSGGKQPKTIAR
+1619 MITSGGKQAKTIAR

-1649 LDRVQNDINSRLDPI
+1649 LDRVQSDINSRLDPI

-1698 DFYRTYK
+1698 DFYKTYK

-1830 RRLAEAATQEA
+1830 RRLAEAAAQEA

-1955 TQYGKFLNR
+1955 AQYGKFLNR

-1994 GYDARLKQ
+1994 GFDARLKQ

-2029 KTFTRPLSDLTFDEY
+2029 RTFTRPLSDLTFDEY
-2044 EDVVNT
+2044 EDVVNA

-2069 AKTFAETK
+2069 AKTFEETK

-2131 FFGETVRKAADVE
+2131 FFGETVRKAADIE

-2181 GTSATKHTLIYMALN
+2181 GTSVTKHTLIYMALN

-2213 TFRGFFSQS
+2213 TFREFFPQS

-2239 FLGKNLTAADW
+2239 FLGQNLTAADW

-2287 IITLADGQQIVYRG
+2287 IITLVDGQQIVYRG

-2374 RKPMNN
+2374 REPMNN

-2397 LGIANMEALEEFL
+2397 LGIADMEALEEFL

-2420 GFATLSERDTGK
+2420 GFATLSERDTGR
-2432 FMSWLRSKTVNAA
+2432 FMSWLRNKTVNAA

-2487 GRKGFHAMRDFVYS
+2487 GRTGFHAMRDFVYS
-2501 KSAFMRER
+2501 KSVFMRER

-2527 NPIEKRTIKWGTQ
+2527 NPIEKRTVKWGTQ

-2546 ELSALPVW
+2546 NLSALPVW
-2554 IQAYQK
+2554 LQAYQK
-2560 KINAGANDQDAVQFA
+2560 KINAKASEQEAIQFA
-2575 NTVIRRTLGSSRIT
+2575 DTVIRRTLGSSRIT

-2636 AAGRVTAFAAAKFLL
+2636 AAGRVTAFAASKFLL

-2668 DNDGWPKIATEL
+2668 DDDGWPKIATEL

-2687 LGPAGG
+2687 LGPVGG
-2693 FANATLNNMLG
+2693 IANATLNNMLG

-2709 YNMTAIEGSFDK
+2709 YNMTAIEGSLDK
-2721 MFKAGKLIDDIASG
+2721 LFKAGKLVDDIADG
-2735 EKEVEEAVEPVA
+2735 DKDVEEAVEPVA
-2747 GVATMAVGI
+2747 GVATMAAGI

>member
-76 LALIKDNN
+76 LAMIKDNN

-125 GLDIASGAG
+125 GLDLASGAG

-373 NYEGTAMEY
+373 NYEGTAMKY

-430 EKIAEMQAAGINQ
+430 EKIAEMQAAGINK

-473 IEFRRGTDGGEFNQP
+473 IEFRRGTDGGELNQSAAMKRSAAKTIAEFDTEIHKDAMASKSGFWFKTKSGDEITLP
-488 EVLDNDTANLRS
+488 GSNYLHVQNGKHPLSIEQWQGIIDNIENA
-500 IQKALEKYNYVA
+500 EYVS
-512 VRGLTGVNAKKKY
+512 TDNAK
-525 RKGQRLA
+525 G
-532 PSIDDPDGRGIEF
+532 
-545 HPELPKL
+545 HNN
-552 PGTSG
+552 G
-557 IPVSQLM
+557 IPVQIKIDTPAGKAGVSLEFLPNGRVLFITAVYNNDAAIDNWIKNKKSSRTLGVVSNKDPNRIPGSPSLLQSIK
-564 YDDELLKM
+564 DELG
-572 IEAARQYGEN
+572 I
-582 GRIALIAGDSAVDGS
+582 
-597 DVRET
+597 
-602 VIKNAKF
+602 
-609 LGYLDEGKVLEMP
+609 
-622 GEKAEKKK
+622 
-630 KPHTMIFSKQ
+630 
-640 DVADYGNMVLDRVV
+640 
-654 KQYPNLNRLFAWGEA
+654 
-669 SFEERKTYRNLDNY
+669 
-683 VSQENEKWLK
+683 
-693 DIDVNK
+693 VNK
-699 VKKELEEYKSTNVY
+699 Y
-713 NQSAY
+713 NQTAY
-718 HGTPHNFEKFDLG
+718 HGTPYSFEKFDLG
-731 AIGTGEG
+731 AIGSGEG
-738 NQAHGW
+738 AQVHGW
-744 GLYFTADKKIADGY
+744 GLYFAKNRRIANKYKEVLGITHGIVQAGDITYTVNEDGEWLNTQTEEEVVYGTPLSYALTEYETAGSKHKAIENLKKDIAERQATD
-758 RNRLSENN
+758 
-766 INITI
+766 T
-771 GDKKYTLTQS
+771 DAAKKF
-781 DGVIDANGN
+781 V
-790 EPGDVEYTAA
+790 TAA
-800 YYLGH
+800 
-805 NGNKNK
+805 NE
-811 AIKDI
+811 AIKI
-816 EKDIENPDE
+816 
-825 NIDDYYRSVLE
+825 
-836 KAKEMLENNNA
+836 LENNDFKVHNTPT
-847 EVSNSKGMVFEVDVP
+847 VIEVDVP
-862 ENDVLLD
+862 ENKVLLD
-869 EQKIFDEQPENV
+869 EQKPFKAQLKNVQKLITKAIQELPELQQLRFWESLIQRQLGDSDKTIKSRSELNNKKSLITSLQNLNDKNRPAHLKRATLYNLKSDGYTDEQINELQKDN
-881 QDGIARLI
+881 QKLER
-889 QENKKIHDLY
+889 
-899 AGEIVKNGKRLLNI
+899 EIEKYNA
-913 KRKKSEITSDEIILS
+913 EIPALE
-928 YFRGRTG
+928 
-935 KQIYNDL
+935 
-942 SGKLKSPRAA
+942 
-952 SEALNQYGVKGITY
+952 EALNAAQEEDVKRNKEKIKQASANPAEALQSNLDTGEKIYQAFAYAVGGGEYNYRKASEYLNSQGIKGITY
-966 EGGTD
+966 DGQQD

-988 YNQSVGI
+988 YNQS
-995 HARTANRELLNE
+995 
-1007 AQAMAA
+1007 
-1013 EGKMQREIY
+1013 
-1022 EKTGWRR
+1022 
-1029 GADGKWRFE
+1029 
-1038 IPDNLDKI
+1038 
-1046 DIKKLQSTKQF
+1046 
-1057 FSLAEIYDN
+1057 
-1066 EKLYEAYPFL
+1066 
-1076 REVTIQKEKLDGN
+1076 
-1089 RLGYSEGDYLIVI
+1089 
-1102 DSDVDEWFTP
+1102 
-1112 GTIIH
+1112 
-1117 ELQHIIQNYEGFA
+1117 
-1130 SGGNTRQVRTLVNE
+1130 
-1144 AIRKK
+1144 
-1149 TEEARSLAPHATM
+1149 
-1162 YYNRRREYEMA
+1162 
-1173 MIMGDEVRMKEL
+1173 
-1185 EGPIKKLEQEI
+1185 
-1196 PNKARRDRIYK
+1196 
-1207 LFSEAD
+1207 
-1213 SLLRKAN
+1213 
-1220 NMSDKQLYRNL
+1220 
-1231 YGEKEARAAEE
+1231 
-1242 KAKIST
+1242 
-1248 RMERSRQ
+1248 
-1255 KGNAQY
+1255 
-1261 DEILRD
+1261 
-1267 YTDRLPEELQPVA
+1267 
-1280 KEYVDLIKRPL
+1280 
-1291 PERDFDREME
+1291 
-1301 IEEQL
+1301 
-1306 LDNEIGS
+1306 
-1313 EFYNE
+1313 
-1318 ISDSQWEAAG
+1318 
-1328 TEELQKEYTE
+1328 
-1338 NVFSPEKADAVV
+1338 
-1350 IFNDNLVASYNEN
+1350 
-1363 ANEGNRGSIWWNNDG
+1363 ANEGNRGSIRWESDG

-1424 TMLGYAGT
+1424 TMLDYAGT

-1454 ELVKM
+1454 ELVKI

-1491 LLNVYKTIES
+1491 LINVYKTIES

-1649 LDRVQNDINSRLDPI
+1649 LDRVQSDINSRLDPI
-1664 IQALEAGMGNGVAKV
+1664 IQALEAGMGNGIAKV

-1720 YVGEGYNLLPDSVAR
+1720 YVGEGYNLLPDSAAR

-1782 FDMLAEEYGFSSG
+1782 FNMLAEEYGFSSG

-1809 QAIKQRLDDE
+1809 QTIKQRLDDE

-1830 RRLAEAATQEA
+1830 RRLAEAAAQEA

-1955 TQYGKFLNR
+1955 AQYGKFLNR

-2044 EDVVNT
+2044 EDVVNA

-2144 AELTMQYED
+2144 AELKMQYED

-2167 ARKAANAKVKYDEL
+2167 ARKAASAKVKYDEL
-2181 GTSATKHTLIYMALN
+2181 GTSVTKHTLIYLALN

-2213 TFRGFFSQS
+2213 TFREFFPQS

-2227 GDVIQTKKNLLE
+2227 GDAIQTKKNLLE
-2239 FLGKNLTAADW
+2239 FLGRNLTAADW
-2250 RYVQQKIDIANM
+2250 RYVQKKIDIANM

-2287 IITLADGQQIVYRG
+2287 IITLADGRQIVYRG

-2374 RKPMNN
+2374 REPMNN
-2380 FRKLINDSEF
+2380 FRKLMNDREF

-2397 LGIANMEALEEFL
+2397 LGIADMEALEEFL

-2432 FMSWLRSKTVNAA
+2432 FMSWLRNKTVNAA

-2487 GRKGFHAMRDFVYS
+2487 GRKGFHAMRDFVYG
-2501 KSAFMRER
+2501 KSVFMRER

-2515 SLRDMKDEGAEL
+2515 SLRDMKDEGTEL

-2560 KINAGANDQDAVQFA
+2560 KINANATEDEAVQFA

-2621 FNVVTRLIKEGSYGT
+2621 FNIVTRLIKEGSYGT
-2636 AAGRVTAFAAAKFLL
+2636 AAGRVTAFAASKFLL

-2668 DNDGWPKIATEL
+2668 DDDGWPKIATEL

-2687 LGPAGG
+2687 LGPVGG
-2693 FANATLNNMLG
+2693 IANATLNNMLG

-2709 YNMTAIEGSFDK
+2709 YNMTAIEGSLDK
-2721 MFKAGKLIDDIASG
+2721 LFKAGKLVGDIADG
-2735 EKEVEEAVEPVA
+2735 DKEVEEAVEPVA
-2747 GVATMAVGI
+2747 GVATMAAGI

-2784 RRPARDR
+2784 RRPSRDR

>member
-40 TIGFINKQSAADED
+40 TIGFINKQSVADED

-76 LALIKDNN
+76 LAMIKDNN

-125 GLDIASGAG
+125 GLDLASGAG

-284 ALQRNMNAAQLEAV
+284 ALQRNINTAQLEAV

-373 NYEGTAMEY
+373 NYEGTAMKY

-421 EEEFQAYKD
+421 EEEFLAYKD

-630 KPHTMIFSKQ
+630 KPHTTIFSKQ
-640 DVADYGNMVLDRVV
+640 DVADYRNMVLDRVV
-654 KQYPNLNRLFAWGEA
+654 KQYPNLNRLFAWEQA
-669 SFEERKTYRNLDNY
+669 SFEERDTYTNLDNY

-718 HGTPHNFEKFDLG
+718 HGTPHSFEQFDLG

-738 NQAHGW
+738 AQAHGW
-744 GLYFTADKKIADGY
+744 GLYFAADKKIADERY
-758 RNRLSENN
+758 RKRLTN
-766 INITI
+766 
-771 GDKKYTLTQS
+771 DQY
-781 DGVIDANGN
+781 VIETDEA
-790 EPGDVEYTAA
+790 T
-800 YYLGH
+800 YYF
-805 NGNKNK
+805 
-811 AIKDI
+811 DI
-816 EKDIENPDE
+816 EKQDWVDKKTGQPVGGMSTPLGHAVWEIGFREGNVQAALKALKGQRDALIEE
-825 NIDDYYRSVLE
+825 NDSSNAQRLDFLIRTIKLLEEKKFNYRKDNGSL
-836 KAKEMLENNNA
+836 
-847 EVSNSKGMVFEVDVP
+847 FEVDIP

-869 EQKIFDEQPENV
+869 EDKSIEEQPSKVREIIEKELERIGSSASNGK
-881 QDGIARLI
+881 QFY
-889 QENKKIHDLY
+889 N
-899 AGEIVKNGKRLLNI
+899 EIVFEFARQG
-913 KRKKSEITSDEIILS
+913 SENP
-928 YFRGRTG
+928 
-935 KQIYNDL
+935 Q
-942 SGKLKSPRAA
+942 RAA
-952 SEALNQYGVKGITY
+952 SEYLNRLGIKGITY
-966 EGGTD
+966 EGARD
-971 GRCFVV
+971 GRCFVI

-1057 FSLAEIYDN
+1057 FTLGEIYDN
-1066 EKLYEAYPFL
+1066 KKLYEAYPFL

-1173 MIMGDEVRMKEL
+1173 MIMGDEARMKEL

-1220 NMSDKQLYRNL
+1220 NMSDKQLYINL

-1242 KAKIST
+1242 KARIST
-1248 RMERSRQ
+1248 RMERNRQ
-1255 KGNAQY
+1255 KGNTQY

-1267 YTDRLPEELQPVA
+1267 YTERLPEELQLVA

-1291 PERDFDREME
+1291 AERDFDRETE
-1301 IEEQL
+1301 IEEKL
-1306 LDNEIGS
+1306 LDNEIAG
-1313 EFYNE
+1313 EFYNK

-1328 TEELQKEYTE
+1328 TGELQKEYDET
-1338 NVFSPEKADAVV
+1338 VFLPEKADAVV

-1363 ANEGNRGSIWWNNDG
+1363 TNEGNRGSIWWNNDG

-1424 TMLGYAGT
+1424 TMLDYAGT

-1454 ELVKM
+1454 ELVKI

-1491 LLNVYKTIES
+1491 LINVYKTIES

-1601 AEQVDNEPLY
+1601 AAQVDNEPLY

-1649 LDRVQNDINSRLDPI
+1649 LDRVQSDINSRLDPI

-1698 DFYRTYK
+1698 DFYKTYK

-1830 RRLAEAATQEA
+1830 RRLAEAAAQEA

-2029 KTFTRPLSDLTFDEY
+2029 RTFTRPLSDLTFDEY
-2044 EDVVNT
+2044 EDVVNA

-2069 AKTFAETK
+2069 AQTFADTK
-2077 AEGMAVLEKK
+2077 AAGMAAIGKL

-2100 ASAFAKF
+2100 AGAFEKF

-2213 TFRGFFSQS
+2213 TFRKFFPQS

-2239 FLGKNLTAADW
+2239 FLGRNLTVADW
-2250 RYVQQKIDIANM
+2250 RYVQKKIDIANM
-2262 FWTQMSELERRD
+2262 FWPQMSELERRD

-2374 RKPMNN
+2374 REPMNN

-2397 LGIANMEALEEFL
+2397 LGIADMEALEEFL

-2432 FMSWLRSKTVNAA
+2432 FMSWLRNKTVNAA

-2501 KSAFMRER
+2501 KSVFMRER

-2515 SLRDMKDEGAEL
+2515 SLRDMKDEGTEL

-2540 MLTFTD
+2540 VLTFTD

-2560 KINAGANDQDAVQFA
+2560 KINAKASEQEAKQFA
-2575 NTVIRRTLGSSRIT
+2575 DTVIRRTLGSSRIT

-2621 FNVVTRLIKEGSYGT
+2621 FNIVTRLIKEGSYGT
-2636 AAGRVTAFAAAKFLL
+2636 AAGRVTAFAASKFLL

-2668 DNDGWPKIATEL
+2668 DDDGWPKIATEL

-2687 LGPAGG
+2687 LGPVGG
-2693 FANATLNNMLG
+2693 IANATLNNMLG

-2709 YNMTAIEGSFDK
+2709 YNMTAIEGSLDK
-2721 MFKAGKLIDDIASG
+2721 LFKAGKLVDEIADG
-2735 EKEVEEAVEPVA
+2735 DKDVEEAVEPVA
-2747 GVATMAVGI
+2747 GVATMAAGI

>member
-1 MDRER
+1 
-6 FEQLKQKENE
+6 
-16 ILRGRPVGGVVNG
+16 
-29 YGADNGLTPEQ
+29 
-40 TIGFINKQSAADED
+40 
-54 WKAAKAFYN
+54 
-63 GSVNQ
+63 
-68 LERGILGT
+68 
-76 LALIKDNN
+76 
-84 IASLQAQGIAVGDGG
+84 
-99 KYIDMALNSEH
+99 
-110 LQPYE
+110 
-115 VKGKTALGQF
+115 
-125 GLDIASGAG
+125 
-134 QLVSQA
+134 
-140 ALALTTGGVGST
+140 
-152 VAMGAS
+152 
-158 IAGNQYADLRKEG
+158 
-171 VSVERATNA
+171 
-180 SLINAAVQAPLERL
+180 
-194 SIGNILSKLP
+194 
-204 AGSGMRQKAIQIAQ
+204 
-218 NAVTEG
+218 
-224 VTEYVQQYPEEITNL
+224 
-239 YAKSGGNL
+239 
-247 EELANA
+247 
-253 TIDKLPEIHQNALYA
+253 
-268 GAIGAL
+268 
-274 LGGGAGTINV
+274 
-284 ALQRNMNAAQLEAV
+284 
-298 EGRVEQAKQIGITPE
+298 
-313 AYANTVNNN
+313 
-322 LPDSN
+322 
-327 VSVDGDVL
+327 
-335 LKFMQSGKTEEIA
+335 
-348 QSLGVTVNEVQQA
+348 
-361 ADEGLTV
+361 
-368 EIRQG
+368 
-373 NYEGTAMEY
+373 
-382 ADFMPAVRD
+382 
-391 YSAFEVNGFMQSD
+391 
-404 TQGQKE
+404 
-410 LQKEYQ
+410 
-416 QFTDN
+416 
-421 EEEFQAYKD
+421 
-430 EKIAEMQAAGINQ
+430 
-443 QEALNAMILLESRAR
+443 
-458 VYNPDN
+458 
-464 PLAFFEAYP
+464 
-473 IEFRRGTDGGEFNQP
+473 
-488 EVLDNDTANLRS
+488 
-500 IQKALEKYNYVA
+500 
-512 VRGLTGVNAKKKY
+512 
-525 RKGQRLA
+525 
-532 PSIDDPDGRGIEF
+532 
-545 HPELPKL
+545 
-552 PGTSG
+552 
-557 IPVSQLM
+557 
-564 YDDELLKM
+564 
-572 IEAARQYGEN
+572 
-582 GRIALIAGDSAVDGS
+582 
-597 DVRET
+597 
-602 VIKNAKF
+602 
-609 LGYLDEGKVLEMP
+609 
-622 GEKAEKKK
+622 
-630 KPHTMIFSKQ
+630 
-640 DVADYGNMVLDRVV
+640 
-654 KQYPNLNRLFAWGEA
+654 
-669 SFEERKTYRNLDNY
+669 
-683 VSQENEKWLK
+683 
-693 DIDVNK
+693 
-699 VKKELEEYKSTNVY
+699 
-713 NQSAY
+713 
-718 HGTPHNFEKFDLG
+718 
-731 AIGTGEG
+731 
-738 NQAHGW
+738 
-744 GLYFTADKKIADGY
+744 
-758 RNRLSENN
+758 
-766 INITI
+766 
-771 GDKKYTLTQS
+771 
-781 DGVIDANGN
+781 
-790 EPGDVEYTAA
+790 
-800 YYLGH
+800 
-805 NGNKNK
+805 
-811 AIKDI
+811 
-816 EKDIENPDE
+816 
-825 NIDDYYRSVLE
+825 
-836 KAKEMLENNNA
+836 
-847 EVSNSKGMVFEVDVP
+847 
-862 ENDVLLD
+862 
-869 EQKIFDEQPENV
+869 
-881 QDGIARLI
+881 
-889 QENKKIHDLY
+889 
-899 AGEIVKNGKRLLNI
+899 
-913 KRKKSEITSDEIILS
+913 
-928 YFRGRTG
+928 
-935 KQIYNDL
+935 
-942 SGKLKSPRAA
+942 
-952 SEALNQYGVKGITY
+952 
-966 EGGTD
+966 
-971 GRCFVV
+971 
-977 FDDKAI
+977 
-983 SIINR
+983 
-988 YNQSVGI
+988 
-995 HARTANRELLNE
+995 
-1007 AQAMAA
+1007 
-1013 EGKMQREIY
+1013 
-1022 EKTGWRR
+1022 
-1029 GADGKWRFE
+1029 
-1038 IPDNLDKI
+1038 
-1046 DIKKLQSTKQF
+1046 
-1057 FSLAEIYDN
+1057 
-1066 EKLYEAYPFL
+1066 
-1076 REVTIQKEKLDGN
+1076 
-1089 RLGYSEGDYLIVI
+1089 
-1102 DSDVDEWFTP
+1102 
-1112 GTIIH
+1112 
-1117 ELQHIIQNYEGFA
+1117 
-1130 SGGNTRQVRTLVNE
+1130 
-1144 AIRKK
+1144 
-1149 TEEARSLAPHATM
+1149 
-1162 YYNRRREYEMA
+1162 
-1173 MIMGDEVRMKEL
+1173 
-1185 EGPIKKLEQEI
+1185 
-1196 PNKARRDRIYK
+1196 
-1207 LFSEAD
+1207 
-1213 SLLRKAN
+1213 
-1220 NMSDKQLYRNL
+1220 
-1231 YGEKEARAAEE
+1231 
-1242 KAKIST
+1242 
-1248 RMERSRQ
+1248 
-1255 KGNAQY
+1255 
-1261 DEILRD
+1261 
-1267 YTDRLPEELQPVA
+1267 
-1280 KEYVDLIKRPL
+1280 
-1291 PERDFDREME
+1291 
-1301 IEEQL
+1301 
-1306 LDNEIGS
+1306 
-1313 EFYNE
+1313 
-1318 ISDSQWEAAG
+1318 
-1328 TEELQKEYTE
+1328 
-1338 NVFSPEKADAVV
+1338 
-1350 IFNDNLVASYNEN
+1350 
-1363 ANEGNRGSIWWNNDG
+1363 
-1378 AAIVELFSAAD
+1378 
-1389 ASTFI
+1389 
-1394 HESIGHYFANVLAKE
+1394 
-1409 AVLPGAN
+1409 
-1416 EQTVKDFE
+1416 
-1424 TMLGYAGT
+1424 
-1432 TRERWEYLNSKPR
+1432 
-1445 PALTKDEDK
+1445 
-1454 ELVKM
+1454 
-1459 QETWATAAEQYILEG
+1459 
-1474 KAPNRE
+1474 
-1480 LQPVFNRFKKW
+1480 
-1491 LLNVYKTIES
+1491 
-1501 FVKNNQYAV
+1501 
-1510 PITDEVRQVFDRMLA
+1510 MLA

-1601 AEQVDNEPLY
+1601 AAQVDNEPLY

-1649 LDRVQNDINSRLDPI
+1649 LDRVQSDISSRLDPI

-1698 DFYRTYK
+1698 DFYKTYK

-1735 NADEEAAYAELKE
+1735 NAEEEAAYAELKE

-1830 RRLAEAATQEA
+1830 RRLAEAAAQEA

-1893 LRSVPL
+1893 LRSIPL

-1955 TQYGKFLNR
+1955 AQYGKFLNR

-2077 AEGMAVLEKK
+2077 EEGIAVLEKK

-2181 GTSATKHTLIYMALN
+2181 GTSVTKHTLIYMALN

-2213 TFRGFFSQS
+2213 TFREFFPQS

-2227 GDVIQTKKNLLE
+2227 GDAIQTKKNLLE
-2239 FLGKNLTAADW
+2239 FLGRNLTAADW
-2250 RYVQQKIDIANM
+2250 RYVQKKIDIANM

-2374 RKPMNN
+2374 REPMNN
-2380 FRKLINDSEF
+2380 FRKLMNDREF

-2397 LGIANMEALEEFL
+2397 LGIADMEALEEFL

-2432 FMSWLRSKTVNAA
+2432 FMSWLRNKTVNAA

-2487 GRKGFHAMRDFVYS
+2487 GRKGFHAMRDFVYG
-2501 KSAFMRER
+2501 KSVFMRER

-2546 ELSALPVW
+2546 NLSALPVW
-2554 IQAYQK
+2554 LQAYQK
-2560 KINAGANDQDAVQFA
+2560 KINAKASEQEAIQFA
-2575 NTVIRRTLGSSRIT
+2575 DTVIRRTLGSSRIT

-2636 AAGRVTAFAAAKFLL
+2636 AAGRVTAFAASKFLL

-2668 DNDGWPKIATEL
+2668 DDDGWPKIATEL

-2687 LGPAGG
+2687 LGPVGG
-2693 FANATLNNMLG
+2693 IANATLNNMLG

-2709 YNMTAIEGSFDK
+2709 YNMTAIEGSLDK
-2721 MFKAGKLIDDIASG
+2721 LFKAGKLVGDIADG
-2735 EKEVEEAVEPVA
+2735 DKEVEEAVEPVA
-2747 GVATMAVGI
+2747 GVATMAAGI

-2771 YNDMDAEWRDLFY
+2771 YNDMEAESRDLFY
-2784 RRPARDR
+2784 RRPSRDR

>member
-76 LALIKDNN
+76 LAMIKDNN
-84 IASLQAQGIAVGDGG
+84 IASLKAQGIAVGDGG
-99 KYIDMALNSEH
+99 KYIDMALNSDH

-115 VKGKTALGQF
+115 VKGKTELGQF
-125 GLDIASGAG
+125 GLDLASGAG

-140 ALALTTGGVGST
+140 ALTLTTGGVGST
-152 VAMGAS
+152 VAMGIS
-158 IAGNQYADLRKEG
+158 ITGNQYADLRKEG

-180 SLINAAVQAPLERL
+180 SLINAAVQAPLERR

-204 AGSGMRQKAIQIAQ
+204 AGSGMLQKAIQIAQ
-218 NAVTEG
+218 NVVTEG

-322 LPDSN
+322 LPDIN
-327 VSVDGDVL
+327 VSVDGDAL

-373 NYEGTAMEY
+373 NYEGTAMKY

-421 EEEFQAYKD
+421 EEELRAYKD

-473 IEFRRGTDGGEFNQP
+473 IEFRRGTDGGELNQAAAMYK
-488 EVLDNDTANLRS
+488 N
-500 IQKALEKYNYVA
+500 
-512 VRGLTGVNAKKKY
+512 NAKDILEFKENVLSGKAKKTY
-525 RKGQRLA
+525 FSYETDGA
-532 PSIDDPDGRGIEF
+532 VIDIA
-545 HPELPKL
+545 
-552 PGTSG
+552 
-557 IPVSQLM
+557 
-564 YDDELLKM
+564 DDEIRHIDNEHHLNDVQWQEFLENINNIEDAYVTSKSKHSKGTPVAIKIKTPHGYYGALL
-572 IEAARQYGEN
+572 EFADN
-582 GRIALIAGDSAVDGS
+582 GRIFLKTGFNSTSA
-597 DVRET
+597 
-602 VIKNAKF
+602 
-609 LGYLDEGKVLEMP
+609 
-622 GEKAEKKK
+622 
-630 KPHTMIFSKQ
+630 
-640 DVADYGNMVLDRVV
+640 
-654 KQYPNLNRLFAWGEA
+654 
-669 SFEERKTYRNLDNY
+669 NLDNWMKKRGAA
-683 VSQENEKWLK
+683 VRWLTAFANRMPDSNGSPAIPDSHPLSISIIQQSILDGK
-693 DIDVNK
+693 G
-699 VKKELEEYKSTNVY
+699 Y

-718 HGTPHNFEKFDLG
+718 HGTPHSFEQFDLG

-966 EGGTD
+966 EGRTD
-971 GRCFVV
+971 GRCFVI

-988 YNQSVGI
+988 YNQS
-995 HARTANRELLNE
+995 
-1007 AQAMAA
+1007 
-1013 EGKMQREIY
+1013 
-1022 EKTGWRR
+1022 
-1029 GADGKWRFE
+1029 
-1038 IPDNLDKI
+1038 
-1046 DIKKLQSTKQF
+1046 
-1057 FSLAEIYDN
+1057 
-1066 EKLYEAYPFL
+1066 
-1076 REVTIQKEKLDGN
+1076 
-1089 RLGYSEGDYLIVI
+1089 
-1102 DSDVDEWFTP
+1102 
-1112 GTIIH
+1112 
-1117 ELQHIIQNYEGFA
+1117 
-1130 SGGNTRQVRTLVNE
+1130 
-1144 AIRKK
+1144 
-1149 TEEARSLAPHATM
+1149 
-1162 YYNRRREYEMA
+1162 
-1173 MIMGDEVRMKEL
+1173 
-1185 EGPIKKLEQEI
+1185 
-1196 PNKARRDRIYK
+1196 
-1207 LFSEAD
+1207 
-1213 SLLRKAN
+1213 
-1220 NMSDKQLYRNL
+1220 
-1231 YGEKEARAAEE
+1231 
-1242 KAKIST
+1242 
-1248 RMERSRQ
+1248 
-1255 KGNAQY
+1255 
-1261 DEILRD
+1261 
-1267 YTDRLPEELQPVA
+1267 
-1280 KEYVDLIKRPL
+1280 
-1291 PERDFDREME
+1291 
-1301 IEEQL
+1301 
-1306 LDNEIGS
+1306 
-1313 EFYNE
+1313 
-1318 ISDSQWEAAG
+1318 
-1328 TEELQKEYTE
+1328 
-1338 NVFSPEKADAVV
+1338 
-1350 IFNDNLVASYNEN
+1350 

-1424 TMLGYAGT
+1424 TMLDYAGT

-1454 ELVKM
+1454 ELVKIH
-1459 QETWATAAEQYILEG
+1459 ETWATAAEQYILEG

-1491 LLNVYKTIES
+1491 LINVYKTIES

-1601 AEQVDNEPLY
+1601 AAQVDNEPLY

-1649 LDRVQNDINSRLDPI
+1649 LDRVQSDINSRLDPI

-1698 DFYRTYK
+1698 DFYKTYK

-1758 ELLSYKGEME
+1758 ELLIYKGEME

-2167 ARKAANAKVKYDEL
+2167 ARKAASAKVKYDEL
-2181 GTSATKHTLIYMALN
+2181 GTSVTKHTLIYLALN

-2213 TFRGFFSQS
+2213 TFREFFPQS

-2239 FLGKNLTAADW
+2239 FLGRNLTAADW
-2250 RYVQQKIDIANM
+2250 RYVQKKIDIANM

-2374 RKPMNN
+2374 REPMNN
-2380 FRKLINDSEF
+2380 FRKLMNDREF

-2397 LGIANMEALEEFL
+2397 LGIADMEALEEFL

-2432 FMSWLRSKTVNAA
+2432 CMSWLRNKTVNAA

-2487 GRKGFHAMRDFVYS
+2487 GRKGFHAMRDFVYG
-2501 KSAFMRER
+2501 KSVFMRER

-2546 ELSALPVW
+2546 NLSALPVW
-2554 IQAYQK
+2554 LQAYQK
-2560 KINAGANDQDAVQFA
+2560 KINAKASEQEAIQFA
-2575 NTVIRRTLGSSRIT
+2575 DTVIRRTLGSSRIT

-2621 FNVVTRLIKEGSYGT
+2621 YNIVTRLIKEGDYWT
-2636 AAGRVTAFAAAKFLL
+2636 AAGRVSAFAAAKFLL
-2651 FNLLN
+2651 FNLIN
-2656 LALALENPFDDD
+2656 LALAFEDPLGDDD
-2668 DNDGWPKIATEL
+2668 DDGWPKIATEL

-2687 LGPAGG
+2687 LGLGG
-2693 FANATLNNMLG
+2693 GIANATLNNMLG

-2709 YNMTAIEGSFDK
+2709 YNMTAIEGSLDK
-2721 MFKAGKLIDDIASG
+2721 LFKAGKLVGDIADG
-2735 EKEVEEAVEPVA
+2735 DKEVEEAVEPVA
-2747 GVATMAVGI
+2747 GVATMAAGI

-2784 RRPARDR
+2784 RRPSRDR

>member
-76 LALIKDNN
+76 LAMIKDNN

-115 VKGKTALGQF
+115 VKGKTELGQF
-125 GLDIASGAG
+125 GLDLASGAG
-134 QLVSQA
+134 QIAAQVVI
-140 ALALTTGGVGST
+140 ALATRGTGNL
-152 VAMGAS
+152 AIMGTS

-373 NYEGTAMEY
+373 NYEGTAMKY

-421 EEEFQAYKD
+421 EEEFQSYKD
-430 EKIAEMQAAGINQ
+430 EKIAEMQAAGINK

-464 PLAFFEAYP
+464 PLAFFEEYP
-473 IEFRRGTDGGEFNQP
+473 IEFRRGENNKDGYNQP
-488 EVLDNDTANLRS
+488 AVDTLPDLIETQAFKNWFGNSEITDDDGNPLVVYHATDADFKIFSKRKLGTFTKDNTWDNAVIRSAKIGFWFNEKDLSSAMGTPAQKTKKVYLKIENPYETSTTSIIYELQNKTADDYVDDLIYRGYDGLIVHDDEFGGKSYVVFDNKQIKAVDNKGTFRTDTAN
-500 IQKALEKYNYVA
+500 I
-512 VRGLTGVNAKKKY
+512 
-525 RKGQRLA
+525 
-532 PSIDDPDGRGIEF
+532 
-545 HPELPKL
+545 
-552 PGTSG
+552 
-557 IPVSQLM
+557 
-564 YDDELLKM
+564 
-572 IEAARQYGEN
+572 
-582 GRIALIAGDSAVDGS
+582 
-597 DVRET
+597 
-602 VIKNAKF
+602 
-609 LGYLDEGKVLEMP
+609 
-622 GEKAEKKK
+622 
-630 KPHTMIFSKQ
+630 
-640 DVADYGNMVLDRVV
+640 
-654 KQYPNLNRLFAWGEA
+654 
-669 SFEERKTYRNLDNY
+669 
-683 VSQENEKWLK
+683 
-693 DIDVNK
+693 
-699 VKKELEEYKSTNVY
+699 Y

-718 HGTPHNFEKFDLG
+718 HGTPHSFEQFDLG

-738 NQAHGW
+738 AQAHGW
-744 GLYFTADKKIADGY
+744 GLYFAADRKIADEY
-758 RNRLSENN
+758 RNRLSDNVKD
-766 INITI
+766 ITI
-771 GDKKYTLTQS
+771 GNKKYKQLQS
-781 DGVIDANGN
+781 SGIVDENGN
-790 EPGDVEYTAA
+790 EPEDVEYTAA
-800 YYLGH
+800 YYLGVYR
-805 NGNKNK
+805 NQNEALKN
-811 AIKDI
+811 I
-816 EKDIENPDE
+816 EKEIENPE
-825 NIDDYYRSVLE
+825 EYIDDYYRSVLK
-836 KAKEMLENNNA
+836 KAKELLENNET
-847 EVSNSKGMVFEVDVP
+847 EVSKSEGIVFEVDVP
-862 ENDVLLD
+862 ENDVLLN
-869 EQKIFDEQPENV
+869 ENKTLDEQPENV
-881 QDGIARLI
+881 KNTLRKMAENQVRDMNGYYNQFADAVLIADPK
-889 QENKKIHDLY
+889 E
-899 AGEIVKNGKRLLNI
+899 VNGR
-913 KRKKSEITSDEIILS
+913 D
-928 YFRGRTG
+928 
-935 KQIYNDL
+935 IYRYLVNVV
-942 SGKLKSPRAA
+942 GNARAA
-952 SEALNQYGVKGITY
+952 SIMLNENGIKGITY
-966 EGGTD
+966 YGGTD

-988 YNQSVGI
+988 YNQS
-995 HARTANRELLNE
+995 
-1007 AQAMAA
+1007 
-1013 EGKMQREIY
+1013 
-1022 EKTGWRR
+1022 
-1029 GADGKWRFE
+1029 
-1038 IPDNLDKI
+1038 
-1046 DIKKLQSTKQF
+1046 
-1057 FSLAEIYDN
+1057 
-1066 EKLYEAYPFL
+1066 
-1076 REVTIQKEKLDGN
+1076 
-1089 RLGYSEGDYLIVI
+1089 
-1102 DSDVDEWFTP
+1102 
-1112 GTIIH
+1112 
-1117 ELQHIIQNYEGFA
+1117 
-1130 SGGNTRQVRTLVNE
+1130 
-1144 AIRKK
+1144 
-1149 TEEARSLAPHATM
+1149 
-1162 YYNRRREYEMA
+1162 
-1173 MIMGDEVRMKEL
+1173 
-1185 EGPIKKLEQEI
+1185 
-1196 PNKARRDRIYK
+1196 
-1207 LFSEAD
+1207 
-1213 SLLRKAN
+1213 
-1220 NMSDKQLYRNL
+1220 
-1231 YGEKEARAAEE
+1231 
-1242 KAKIST
+1242 
-1248 RMERSRQ
+1248 
-1255 KGNAQY
+1255 
-1261 DEILRD
+1261 
-1267 YTDRLPEELQPVA
+1267 
-1280 KEYVDLIKRPL
+1280 
-1291 PERDFDREME
+1291 
-1301 IEEQL
+1301 
-1306 LDNEIGS
+1306 
-1313 EFYNE
+1313 
-1318 ISDSQWEAAG
+1318 
-1328 TEELQKEYTE
+1328 
-1338 NVFSPEKADAVV
+1338 
-1350 IFNDNLVASYNEN
+1350 
-1363 ANEGNRGSIWWNNDG
+1363 ANEGNRGSIRWNNDG

-1424 TMLGYAGT
+1424 TMLDYAGT

-1454 ELVKM
+1454 ELVKI

-1611 RAEKEAAD
+1611 RAINELLEDNKHYKTGKALAEHYYD
-1619 MITSGGKQPKTIAR
+1619 M
-1633 RYIDSNA
+1633 
-1640 QEYKDWKSE
+1640 
-1649 LDRVQNDINSRLDPI
+1649 
-1664 IQALEAGMGNGVAKV
+1664 
-1679 RDDATGRYIRI
+1679 
-1690 SNNDPWYS
+1690 
-1698 DFYRTYK
+1698 
-1705 RRPTKA
+1705 
-1711 ELRDMAYKI
+1711 
-1720 YVGEGYNLLPDSVAR
+1720 VAR
-1735 NADEEAAYAELKE
+1735 SKDIEAKPLTEQE
-1748 DIDGLMEYEE
+1748 
-1758 ELLSYKGEME
+1758 EME
-1768 QYKGKGLSDEDAYT
+1768 VMT
-1782 FDMLAEEYGFSSG
+1782 FDMFAESYGFSSG

-1881 KRQQAKVQAQGY
+1881 KCQQAKVQAQGY

-2100 ASAFAKF
+2100 ASSFAKF

-2119 MIDGWTY
+2119 MMDGWTY

-2213 TFRGFFSQS
+2213 TFRDDAGFPNSK
-2222 QLWVE
+2222 LWVE
-2227 GDVIQTKKNLLE
+2227 GDIIQTKKNLLE
-2239 FLGKNLTAADW
+2239 FLGRNLTAADW
-2250 RYVQQKIDIANM
+2250 RYVQKKIDIANM
-2262 FWTQMSELERRD
+2262 FWRQMSELEQRD

-2287 IITLADGQQIVYRG
+2287 IITLANGQQIVYRG

-2310 DTGSHPASQDAI
+2310 DTGSHQASQDAI

-2374 RKPMNN
+2374 REPMNN
-2380 FRKLINDSEF
+2380 FRKLMNDREF

-2397 LGIANMEALEEFL
+2397 LGIADMEALEEFL
-2410 KKAAQPYGGS
+2410 KKSAQPYGGS

-2432 FMSWLRSKTVNAA
+2432 FMSWLRNKTVNAA

-2452 SLQNLGNPLL
+2452 ALQNLGNPLL

-2487 GRKGFHAMRDFVYS
+2487 GRKGFNAMRDFVYG
-2501 KSAFMRER
+2501 KSVFMRER

-2546 ELSALPVW
+2546 NLSALPVW
-2554 IQAYQK
+2554 LQAYQK
-2560 KINAGANDQDAVQFA
+2560 KINAKASEQEAIQFA
-2575 NTVIRRTLGSSRIT
+2575 DTVIRRTLGSSRIT

-2636 AAGRVTAFAAAKFLL
+2636 AAGRVTAFAASKFLL

-2668 DNDGWPKIATEL
+2668 DDDGWPKIATEL

-2687 LGPAGG
+2687 LGPVGG
-2693 FANATLNNMLG
+2693 IANATLNNMLG

-2709 YNMTAIEGSFDK
+2709 YNMTAIEGSLDK
-2721 MFKAGKLIDDIASG
+2721 LFKAGKLVGDIADG
-2735 EKEVEEAVEPVA
+2735 DKDVEEAVEPVA
-2747 GVATMAVGI
+2747 GVATMAAGI

-2784 RRPARDR
+2784 RRPSRDR

>member
-76 LALIKDNN
+76 LAMIKDNN
-84 IASLQAQGIAVGDGG
+84 IASLKAQGIAVGDGG

-125 GLDIASGAG
+125 GLDLASGAG

-284 ALQRNMNAAQLEAV
+284 ALQRNMNTAQLEAV

-322 LPDSN
+322 LPDIN
-327 VSVDGDVL
+327 VSVDGDAL

-373 NYEGTAMEY
+373 NYEGTAMKY

-473 IEFRRGTDGGEFNQP
+473 IEFRRGENNKDGYNQP
-488 EVLDNDTANLRS
+488 ARFNDFPEHRGQGYSGYSKSNNAIEAESEGRYPASVAAKKLGVKTGAIKLYIDTDEWHHTSSMYNRTPYYDIRYLLEYKEGGKEALQAEGLEES
-500 IQKALEKYNYVA
+500 EITDIQKLYEQLKNYKEPKKDEQVYKADVEYIVWSGTKSRPKANVKTYKNIEVREKGSFYTFV
-512 VRGLTGVNAKKKY
+512 L
-525 RKGQRLA
+525 
-532 PSIDDPDGRGIEF
+532 PDGSTVRKKISSN
-545 HPELPKL
+545 
-552 PGTSG
+552 GTN
-557 IPVSQLM
+557 VT
-564 YDDELLKM
+564 
-572 IEAARQYGEN
+572 
-582 GRIALIAGDSAVDGS
+582 RIYTA
-597 DVRET
+597 E
-602 VIKNAKF
+602 
-609 LGYLDEGKVLEMP
+609 
-622 GEKAEKKK
+622 EKAERARRAEEVRRQN
-630 KPHTMIFSKQ
+630 MLESALNNEKQ
-640 DVADYGNMVLDRVV
+640 DAELLEHIQLGEETKRWLNENADKTEGSNSGNLYAEGRKPSRADYDKGLDKFFKKGERRLSPMGKAVV
-654 KQYPNLNRLFAWGEA
+654 
-669 SFEERKTYRNLDNY
+669 
-683 VSQENEKWLK
+683 
-693 DIDVNK
+693 
-699 VKKELEEYKSTNVY
+699 LEEWDGKKWQTIEKSLPLDVSDDYESSVVYFAANAYERNKFLNNERAHAEKSANIY
-713 NQSAY
+713 NQTAY
-718 HGTPHNFEKFDLG
+718 HGTPYSFEKFDLG
-731 AIGTGEG
+731 AIGSGEG
-738 NQAHGW
+738 AQVHGW
-744 GLYFTADKKIADGY
+744 GLYFAKNRRIANKYKEVLGITHGIVQAGDITYTVNEDGEWLNTQTEEEVVYGTPLSYALTEYETAGSKHKAIENLKKDIAERQATD
-758 RNRLSENN
+758 
-766 INITI
+766 T
-771 GDKKYTLTQS
+771 DAAKKF
-781 DGVIDANGN
+781 V
-790 EPGDVEYTAA
+790 TAA
-800 YYLGH
+800 
-805 NGNKNK
+805 NE
-811 AIKDI
+811 AIKI
-816 EKDIENPDE
+816 
-825 NIDDYYRSVLE
+825 
-836 KAKEMLENNNA
+836 LENNDFKVHNTPT
-847 EVSNSKGMVFEVDVP
+847 VIEVDVP
-862 ENDVLLD
+862 ENKVLLD
-869 EQKIFDEQPENV
+869 EQKPFKAQLKNVQKLITKAIQELPELQQLRFWESLIQRQLGDSDKTIKSRSELNNKKSLITSLQNLNDKNRPAHLKRATLNNLKSDGYTDEQINELQKDN
-881 QDGIARLI
+881 QKLER
-889 QENKKIHDLY
+889 
-899 AGEIVKNGKRLLNI
+899 EIEKYNA
-913 KRKKSEITSDEIILS
+913 EIPALE
-928 YFRGRTG
+928 
-935 KQIYNDL
+935 
-942 SGKLKSPRAA
+942 
-952 SEALNQYGVKGITY
+952 EALNAAQEEDVKRNKEKIKQASANPAEALQSNLDTGEKIYQAFAYAVGGGEYNYRKASEYLNSQGIKGITY
-966 EGGTD
+966 DGQQD

-988 YNQSVGI
+988 YNQS
-995 HARTANRELLNE
+995 
-1007 AQAMAA
+1007 
-1013 EGKMQREIY
+1013 
-1022 EKTGWRR
+1022 
-1029 GADGKWRFE
+1029 
-1038 IPDNLDKI
+1038 
-1046 DIKKLQSTKQF
+1046 
-1057 FSLAEIYDN
+1057 
-1066 EKLYEAYPFL
+1066 
-1076 REVTIQKEKLDGN
+1076 
-1089 RLGYSEGDYLIVI
+1089 
-1102 DSDVDEWFTP
+1102 
-1112 GTIIH
+1112 
-1117 ELQHIIQNYEGFA
+1117 
-1130 SGGNTRQVRTLVNE
+1130 
-1144 AIRKK
+1144 
-1149 TEEARSLAPHATM
+1149 
-1162 YYNRRREYEMA
+1162 
-1173 MIMGDEVRMKEL
+1173 
-1185 EGPIKKLEQEI
+1185 
-1196 PNKARRDRIYK
+1196 
-1207 LFSEAD
+1207 
-1213 SLLRKAN
+1213 
-1220 NMSDKQLYRNL
+1220 
-1231 YGEKEARAAEE
+1231 
-1242 KAKIST
+1242 
-1248 RMERSRQ
+1248 
-1255 KGNAQY
+1255 
-1261 DEILRD
+1261 
-1267 YTDRLPEELQPVA
+1267 
-1280 KEYVDLIKRPL
+1280 
-1291 PERDFDREME
+1291 
-1301 IEEQL
+1301 
-1306 LDNEIGS
+1306 
-1313 EFYNE
+1313 
-1318 ISDSQWEAAG
+1318 
-1328 TEELQKEYTE
+1328 
-1338 NVFSPEKADAVV
+1338 
-1350 IFNDNLVASYNEN
+1350 

-1424 TMLGYAGT
+1424 TMLNYAGT

-1454 ELVKM
+1454 ELVKI

-1601 AEQVDNEPLY
+1601 AAQVDNEPLY

-1649 LDRVQNDINSRLDPI
+1649 LDRVQSDINSRLDPI

-1735 NADEEAAYAELKE
+1735 NAEEEAAYAELKE

-1758 ELLSYKGEME
+1758 ELLGYKGEME

-1955 TQYGKFLNR
+1955 AQYGKFLNR

-2029 KTFTRPLSDLTFDEY
+2029 RTFTRPLSDLTFDEY
-2044 EDVVNT
+2044 EDVVNA

-2213 TFRGFFSQS
+2213 TFRESFQQS

-2227 GDVIQTKKNLLE
+2227 GDAIQTKKNLLE

-2250 RYVQQKIDIANM
+2250 RYVQKKIDIANM

-2374 RKPMNN
+2374 RETMNN
-2380 FRKLINDSEF
+2380 FRKLMNDREF

-2397 LGIANMEALEEFL
+2397 LGIADMEALEEFL
-2410 KKAAQPYGGS
+2410 KKAAQLYGGS

-2432 FMSWLRSKTVNAA
+2432 FMSWLRNKTVNAA

-2487 GRKGFHAMRDFVYS
+2487 GRKGFHAMRDFVYG
-2501 KSAFMRER
+2501 KSVFMRER

-2546 ELSALPVW
+2546 NLSALPVW
-2554 IQAYQK
+2554 LQAYQK
-2560 KINAGANDQDAVQFA
+2560 KINAKASEQEAIQFA
-2575 NTVIRRTLGSSRIT
+2575 DTVIRRTLGSSRIT

-2621 FNVVTRLIKEGSYGT
+2621 FNIVTRLIKEGSYGT
-2636 AAGRVTAFAAAKFLL
+2636 AAGRVTAFAASKFLL

-2668 DNDGWPKIATEL
+2668 DDDGWPKIATEL

-2687 LGPAGG
+2687 LGPVGG
-2693 FANATLNNMLG
+2693 IANATLNNMLG

-2709 YNMTAIEGSFDK
+2709 YNMTAIEGSLDK
-2721 MFKAGKLIDDIASG
+2721 LFKAGKLVGDIADG
-2735 EKEVEEAVEPVA
+2735 DKEVEEAVEPVA
-2747 GVATMAVGI
+2747 GVATMAAGI

-2784 RRPARDR
+2784 RRPSRDR

>member
-1 MDRER
+1 MGDYMDRAEFER
-6 FEQLKQKENE
+6 IKQMENE
-16 ILRGRPVGGVVNG
+16 ILRGRPVGSVTNGG
-29 YGADNGLTPEQ
+29 YGKQNGLTPEQ
-40 TIGFINKQSAADED
+40 TIGFINKQSANDAE
-54 WKAAKAFYN
+54 WKAVKAFYN
-63 GSVNQ
+63 GSWNM
-68 LERGILGT
+68 LERGVLGS
-76 LALIKDNN
+76 LAMLRDNN
-84 IASLQAQGIAVGDGG
+84 IESLKAQGIEVGDGG
-99 KYIDMALNSEH
+99 KYIDMALNSDH

-115 VKGKTALGQF
+115 VKGNTQLGQL
-125 GLDIASGAG
+125 GLDLAQGAG
-134 QLVSQA
+134 QLASQA
-140 ALALTTGGVGST
+140 ALAVTTGGIGST
-152 VAMGAS
+152 LAMGAS
-158 IAGNQYADLRKEG
+158 IAGNQYADLRREG
-171 VSVERATNA
+171 VPVDRATRASVMNA
-180 SLINAAVQAPLERL
+180 GIQAPLERL

-204 AGSGMRQKAIQIAQ
+204 AGSGLRQKVVQIAQ
-218 NAVTEG
+218 NAITEG
-224 VTEYVQQYPEEITNL
+224 VTEYVQQYPEEIANI
-239 YAKSGGNL
+239 YAKNGGSL
-247 EELANA
+247 EEIANK
-253 TIDKLPEIHQNALYA
+253 TLERLPEIHRNGLYAAMIGVILGSGA
-268 GAIGAL
+268 GAI
-274 LGGGAGTINV
+274 NV
-284 ALQRNMNAAQLEAV
+284 AVRRNVNAAQLEAV

-373 NYEGTAMEY
+373 NYEGTAMKY

-430 EKIAEMQAAGINQ
+430 EKIAEMQAAGINK

-640 DVADYGNMVLDRVV
+640 DVADYRNMVLDRVV
-654 KQYPNLNRLFAWGEA
+654 KQYPNLNRLFAWEEA
-669 SFEERKTYRNLDNY
+669 SFEERETYRNLGNY

-718 HGTPHNFEKFDLG
+718 HGTPHSFERFDLG

-744 GLYFTADKKIADGY
+744 GLYFAADKKIADERY
-758 RNRLSENN
+758 RKRLTNDQYIIE
-766 INITI
+766 T
-771 GDKKYTLTQS
+771 DEAT
-781 DGVIDANGN
+781 
-790 EPGDVEYTAA
+790 
-800 YYLGH
+800 YYF
-805 NGNKNK
+805 
-811 AIKDI
+811 DI
-816 EKDIENPDE
+816 EKQDWVDKKTGQPVGGMSTPLGHAVWEIGFREGNVEAALKALKGQRDALIEE
-825 NIDDYYRSVLE
+825 NDSSNAQRLDFLIRTIKLLEEKKFNYRKDNGSL
-836 KAKEMLENNNA
+836 
-847 EVSNSKGMVFEVDVP
+847 FEVDIP

-869 EQKIFDEQPENV
+869 EDKPLNEQPLSVRKAILEYYKSRPDNYVTEGITIDDLDSQKGGQFYKDVVFQMQSEGAENP
-881 QDGIARLI
+881 Q
-889 QENKKIHDLY
+889 K
-899 AGEIVKNGKRLLNI
+899 
-913 KRKKSEITSDEIILS
+913 
-928 YFRGRTG
+928 
-935 KQIYNDL
+935 
-942 SGKLKSPRAA
+942 AA
-952 SEALNQYGVKGITY
+952 SELLNEYGIKGITY
-966 EGGTD
+966 DGARD
-971 GRCFVV
+971 GRCFVI

-988 YNQSVGI
+988 YNQS
-995 HARTANRELLNE
+995 
-1007 AQAMAA
+1007 
-1013 EGKMQREIY
+1013 
-1022 EKTGWRR
+1022 
-1029 GADGKWRFE
+1029 
-1038 IPDNLDKI
+1038 
-1046 DIKKLQSTKQF
+1046 
-1057 FSLAEIYDN
+1057 
-1066 EKLYEAYPFL
+1066 
-1076 REVTIQKEKLDGN
+1076 
-1089 RLGYSEGDYLIVI
+1089 
-1102 DSDVDEWFTP
+1102 
-1112 GTIIH
+1112 
-1117 ELQHIIQNYEGFA
+1117 
-1130 SGGNTRQVRTLVNE
+1130 
-1144 AIRKK
+1144 
-1149 TEEARSLAPHATM
+1149 
-1162 YYNRRREYEMA
+1162 
-1173 MIMGDEVRMKEL
+1173 
-1185 EGPIKKLEQEI
+1185 
-1196 PNKARRDRIYK
+1196 
-1207 LFSEAD
+1207 
-1213 SLLRKAN
+1213 
-1220 NMSDKQLYRNL
+1220 
-1231 YGEKEARAAEE
+1231 
-1242 KAKIST
+1242 
-1248 RMERSRQ
+1248 
-1255 KGNAQY
+1255 
-1261 DEILRD
+1261 
-1267 YTDRLPEELQPVA
+1267 
-1280 KEYVDLIKRPL
+1280 
-1291 PERDFDREME
+1291 
-1301 IEEQL
+1301 
-1306 LDNEIGS
+1306 
-1313 EFYNE
+1313 
-1318 ISDSQWEAAG
+1318 
-1328 TEELQKEYTE
+1328 
-1338 NVFSPEKADAVV
+1338 
-1350 IFNDNLVASYNEN
+1350 
-1363 ANEGNRGSIWWNNDG
+1363 ANEGNRGSIRWESDG

-1424 TMLGYAGT
+1424 IMLDYAGT

-1445 PALTKDEDK
+1445 PALTEQEDA
-1454 ELVKM
+1454 ELVKI

-1611 RAEKEAAD
+1611 RAINELLEDNKHYKTGKALAEHYYD
-1619 MITSGGKQPKTIAR
+1619 M
-1633 RYIDSNA
+1633 
-1640 QEYKDWKSE
+1640 
-1649 LDRVQNDINSRLDPI
+1649 
-1664 IQALEAGMGNGVAKV
+1664 
-1679 RDDATGRYIRI
+1679 
-1690 SNNDPWYS
+1690 
-1698 DFYRTYK
+1698 
-1705 RRPTKA
+1705 
-1711 ELRDMAYKI
+1711 
-1720 YVGEGYNLLPDSVAR
+1720 VAR
-1735 NADEEAAYAELKE
+1735 SKNIEAKPLTEQE
-1748 DIDGLMEYEE
+1748 
-1758 ELLSYKGEME
+1758 EME
-1768 QYKGKGLSDEDAYT
+1768 VMT
-1782 FDMLAEEYGFSSG
+1782 FDMFAESYGFSSG

-1955 TQYGKFLNR
+1955 TQYGKFFNR
-1964 QRKLKKES
+1964 QRKLNKES

-2014 DYDNVAIPDWVYDES
+2014 DYDNVAIPDWIYDES
-2029 KTFTRPLSDLTFDEY
+2029 KTFARPLSDLTFDEY

-2100 ASAFAKF
+2100 ASAFEKF

-2119 MIDGWTY
+2119 MMDGWTY

-2213 TFRGFFSQS
+2213 TFREFFPQS

-2250 RYVQQKIDIANM
+2250 RYVQKKIDIANM

-2374 RKPMNN
+2374 REPMNN
-2380 FRKLINDSEF
+2380 FRKLMNDREF

-2397 LGIANMEALEEFL
+2397 LGIADMEALEEFL

-2432 FMSWLRSKTVNAA
+2432 FMSWLRNKTVNAA

-2452 SLQNLGNPLL
+2452 SLQNLGNPFL

-2470 GYADVLAA
+2470 GIKDAIVA
-2478 YANYQKNWQ
+2478 YANYKKNWQ
-2487 GRKGFHAMRDFVYS
+2487 GRKTYIIMRDFVYS
-2501 KSAFMRER
+2501 KSVFMRER
-2509 GQLPDI
+2509 GKLPDI
-2515 SLRDMKDEGAEL
+2515 SLRDMKDEGTEL
-2527 NPIEKRTIKWGTQ
+2527 NPLEKRTIKWGTQ
-2540 MLTFTD
+2540 MLTITD
-2546 ELSALPVW
+2546 NLSALPVW

-2560 KINAGANDQDAVQFA
+2560 KINAKASEQEAIQFA
-2575 NTVIRRTLGSSRIT
+2575 DTVIRRTLGSSRIT

-2621 FNVVTRLIKEGSYGT
+2621 FNVVTRLYKDKKYGEVVD
-2636 AAGRVTAFAAAKFLL
+2636 RVTAFAAAKFLV
-2651 FNLLN
+2651 FNLIN
-2656 LALALENPFDDD
+2656 LALAFENPLGDDD
-2668 DNDGWPKIATEL
+2668 DDGWPKIATEL

-2687 LGPAGG
+2687 LGPVGG
-2693 FANATLNNMLG
+2693 IANATLNNMLG

-2709 YNMTAIEGSFDK
+2709 YNMTAIEGSLDK
-2721 MFKAGKLIDDIASG
+2721 LFKAGKLVGDIADG
-2735 EKEVEEAVEPVA
+2735 DKEVEEAVEPVA
-2747 GVATMAVGI
+2747 GVATMAAGI

-2784 RRPARDR
+2784 RRPSRDR

>member
-54 WKAAKAFYN
+54 WKVAKAFYN

-76 LALIKDNN
+76 LAMIKDNN

-125 GLDIASGAG
+125 GLDLASGAG

-152 VAMGAS
+152 VAMGAG

-171 VSVERATNA
+171 VPVERATNA

-204 AGSGMRQKAIQIAQ
+204 ASSGMRQKAIQIAQ

-373 NYEGTAMEY
+373 NYEGTAMKY

-404 TQGQKE
+404 AQGQKE

-430 EKIAEMQAAGINQ
+430 EKIAEMQAAGINK

-473 IEFRRGTDGGEFNQP
+473 IEFRRGTDTEGNYNQSAINTSSDLTQSQAFKTWFGDSVITDDDGNPLVVYHATDSDFKIFNKRK
-488 EVLDNDTANLRS
+488 LGTLTKGNTWDNAVIRSAKIGFWFNERDLSDAIGTPSQKTKSVYLKIENPYETSTTNIIEELRAKTAND
-500 IQKALEKYNYVA
+500 YVNDLVYRGYDGLI
-512 VRGLTGVNAKKKY
+512 VR
-525 RKGQRLA
+525 
-532 PSIDDPDGRGIEF
+532 
-545 HPELPKL
+545 
-552 PGTSG
+552 
-557 IPVSQLM
+557 
-564 YDDELLKM
+564 DDEFGGNSYVVFDNKQ
-572 IEAARQYGEN
+572 IK
-582 GRIALIAGDSAVDGS
+582 AVD
-597 DVRET
+597 
-602 VIKNAKF
+602 
-609 LGYLDEGKVLEMP
+609 
-622 GEKAEKKK
+622 
-630 KPHTMIFSKQ
+630 
-640 DVADYGNMVLDRVV
+640 
-654 KQYPNLNRLFAWGEA
+654 NRGTFDSNSA
-669 SFEERKTYRNLDNY
+669 N
-683 VSQENEKWLK
+683 
-693 DIDVNK
+693 I
-699 VKKELEEYKSTNVY
+699 Y

-718 HGTPHNFEKFDLG
+718 HGTPHSFEKFDLG

-738 NQAHGW
+738 NQAHGY
-744 GLYFTADKKIADGY
+744 GLYFAADRKIADNY
-758 RNRLSENN
+758 RKMLTGKYLFTYKDDNERTINKLTEEYQAIRDILTEYYKNPEQGLS
-766 INITI
+766 
-771 GDKKYTLTQS
+771 
-781 DGVIDANGN
+781 
-790 EPGDVEYTAA
+790 
-800 YYLGH
+800 
-805 NGNKNK
+805 
-811 AIKDI
+811 
-816 EKDIENPDE
+816 
-825 NIDDYYRSVLE
+825 
-836 KAKEMLENNNA
+836 KAKENCIAQRENDLETA
-847 EVSNSKGMVFEVDVP
+847 SEYMVDVHKDRIKALNEIDINELHVTTGNVLEVDIP

-869 EQKIFDEQPENV
+869 EDKSIEGQPSKVREIIEKELERIGGSASNGK
-881 QDGIARLI
+881 QFY
-889 QENKKIHDLY
+889 N
-899 AGEIVKNGKRLLNI
+899 EIVFEYAREGIMNP
-913 KRKKSEITSDEIILS
+913 
-928 YFRGRTG
+928 
-935 KQIYNDL
+935 Q
-942 SGKLKSPRAA
+942 RAA
-952 SEALNQYGVKGITY
+952 SEHLNELGIKGITY
-966 EGGTD
+966 NGGRD

-988 YNQSVGI
+988 YNQS
-995 HARTANRELLNE
+995 
-1007 AQAMAA
+1007 
-1013 EGKMQREIY
+1013 
-1022 EKTGWRR
+1022 
-1029 GADGKWRFE
+1029 
-1038 IPDNLDKI
+1038 
-1046 DIKKLQSTKQF
+1046 
-1057 FSLAEIYDN
+1057 
-1066 EKLYEAYPFL
+1066 
-1076 REVTIQKEKLDGN
+1076 
-1089 RLGYSEGDYLIVI
+1089 
-1102 DSDVDEWFTP
+1102 
-1112 GTIIH
+1112 
-1117 ELQHIIQNYEGFA
+1117 
-1130 SGGNTRQVRTLVNE
+1130 
-1144 AIRKK
+1144 
-1149 TEEARSLAPHATM
+1149 
-1162 YYNRRREYEMA
+1162 
-1173 MIMGDEVRMKEL
+1173 
-1185 EGPIKKLEQEI
+1185 
-1196 PNKARRDRIYK
+1196 
-1207 LFSEAD
+1207 
-1213 SLLRKAN
+1213 
-1220 NMSDKQLYRNL
+1220 
-1231 YGEKEARAAEE
+1231 
-1242 KAKIST
+1242 
-1248 RMERSRQ
+1248 
-1255 KGNAQY
+1255 
-1261 DEILRD
+1261 
-1267 YTDRLPEELQPVA
+1267 
-1280 KEYVDLIKRPL
+1280 
-1291 PERDFDREME
+1291 
-1301 IEEQL
+1301 
-1306 LDNEIGS
+1306 
-1313 EFYNE
+1313 
-1318 ISDSQWEAAG
+1318 
-1328 TEELQKEYTE
+1328 
-1338 NVFSPEKADAVV
+1338 
-1350 IFNDNLVASYNEN
+1350 
-1363 ANEGNRGSIWWNNDG
+1363 ANESNRGSIRWNNDG

-1416 EQTVKDFE
+1416 EQNVKDFE
-1424 TMLGYAGT
+1424 TMLNYAGT

-1445 PALTKDEDK
+1445 PALTEQEDA
-1454 ELVKM
+1454 ELVKI

-1480 LQPVFNRFKKW
+1480 LQPVFNRFRKW

-1594 ADMRPKV
+1594 ADMRPKI

-1698 DFYRTYK
+1698 DFYKTYK

-1830 RRLAEAATQEA
+1830 RRLAEAAAQEA

-1860 AAKRTLDQQRNAEQQ
+1860 AAKRTLDQQRNSEQQ

-1955 TQYGKFLNR
+1955 AQYGKFLNR

-2014 DYDNVAIPDWVYDES
+2014 DYDNVAIPDWIYDES
-2029 KTFTRPLSDLTFDEY
+2029 RTFTRPLSDLTFDEY
-2044 EDVVNT
+2044 EDVVNA

-2069 AKTFAETK
+2069 AKTFEETK

-2131 FFGETVRKAADVE
+2131 FFGETVRKAADIK

-2213 TFRGFFSQS
+2213 TFREFFPQS

-2374 RKPMNN
+2374 REPMNN
-2380 FRKLINDSEF
+2380 FRKLMNDREF

-2397 LGIANMEALEEFL
+2397 LGIADMEALEEFL

-2420 GFATLSERDTGK
+2420 GFATLSERDTGR
-2432 FMSWLRSKTVNAA
+2432 FMSWLRNKTVNAA

-2487 GRKGFHAMRDFVYS
+2487 GRTGFRAMRDFVYG
-2501 KSAFMRER
+2501 KSVFMRER

-2546 ELSALPVW
+2546 NLSALPVW
-2554 IQAYQK
+2554 LQAYQK
-2560 KINAGANDQDAVQFA
+2560 KINAKASEQEAIQFA
-2575 NTVIRRTLGSSRIT
+2575 DTVIRRTLGSSRIT

-2621 FNVVTRLIKEGSYGT
+2621 FNVVTRLIKEGSYVT

-2668 DNDGWPKIATEL
+2668 DDDGWPKIATEL

-2687 LGPAGG
+2687 LGPVGG
-2693 FANATLNNMLG
+2693 IANATLNNMLG

-2709 YNMTAIEGSFDK
+2709 YNMTAIEGSLDK
-2721 MFKAGKLIDDIASG
+2721 LFKAGKLVGDIADG
-2735 EKEVEEAVEPVA
+2735 DKEVEEAVEPVA
-2747 GVATMAVGI
+2747 GVATMAAGI

>member
-76 LALIKDNN
+76 LAMIKDNN

-125 GLDIASGAG
+125 GLDLASGAG

-224 VTEYVQQYPEEITNL
+224 VTEYAQQYPEEITNL

-322 LPDSN
+322 LPESN
-327 VSVDGDVL
+327 VSVDGDAL

-373 NYEGTAMEY
+373 NYEGTAMKY

-430 EKIAEMQAAGINQ
+430 EKIAEMQAAGINK

-500 IQKALEKYNYVA
+500 IQKALENFDFENVPNDVIETGVKVANALKHAATQYFEAKPQRA
-512 VRGLTGVNAKKKY
+512 VRIEEFAGAVVP
-525 RKGQRLA
+525 KGTN
-532 PSIDDPDGRGIEF
+532 
-545 HPELPKL
+545 PEL
-552 PGTSG
+552 
-557 IPVSQLM
+557 I
-564 YDDELLKM
+564 
-572 IEAARQYGEN
+572 
-582 GRIALIAGDSAVDGS
+582 
-597 DVRET
+597 
-602 VIKNAKF
+602 
-609 LGYLDEGKVLEMP
+609 
-622 GEKAEKKK
+622 
-630 KPHTMIFSKQ
+630 
-640 DVADYGNMVLDRVV
+640 
-654 KQYPNLNRLFAWGEA
+654 NRLKEA
-669 SFEERKTYRNLDNY
+669 GLQ
-683 VSQENEKWLK
+683 V
-693 DIDVNK
+693 
-699 VKKELEEYKSTNVY
+699 EEYDKTVPGSRRAATQKV
-713 NQSAY
+713 QS
-718 HGTPHNFEKFDLG
+718 
-731 AIGTGEG
+731 
-738 NQAHGW
+738 
-744 GLYFTADKKIADGY
+744 
-758 RNRLSENN
+758 S
-766 INITI
+766 
-771 GDKKYTLTQS
+771 
-781 DGVIDANGN
+781 
-790 EPGDVEYTAA
+790 
-800 YYLGH
+800 
-805 NGNKNK
+805 
-811 AIKDI
+811 
-816 EKDIENPDE
+816 
-825 NIDDYYRSVLE
+825 
-836 KAKEMLENNNA
+836 
-847 EVSNSKGMVFEVDVP
+847 
-862 ENDVLLD
+862 NDVL
-869 EQKIFDEQPENV
+869 F
-881 QDGIARLI
+881 
-889 QENKKIHDLY
+889 
-899 AGEIVKNGKRLLNI
+899 
-913 KRKKSEITSDEIILS
+913 
-928 YFRGRTG
+928 
-935 KQIYNDL
+935 
-942 SGKLKSPRAA
+942 
-952 SEALNQYGVKGITY
+952 
-966 EGGTD
+966 
-971 GRCFVV
+971 
-977 FDDKAI
+977 
-983 SIINR
+983 
-988 YNQSVGI
+988 QS
-995 HARTANRELLNE
+995 
-1007 AQAMAA
+1007 
-1013 EGKMQREIY
+1013 
-1022 EKTGWRR
+1022 
-1029 GADGKWRFE
+1029 
-1038 IPDNLDKI
+1038 
-1046 DIKKLQSTKQF
+1046 
-1057 FSLAEIYDN
+1057 
-1066 EKLYEAYPFL
+1066 
-1076 REVTIQKEKLDGN
+1076 
-1089 RLGYSEGDYLIVI
+1089 
-1102 DSDVDEWFTP
+1102 
-1112 GTIIH
+1112 
-1117 ELQHIIQNYEGFA
+1117 
-1130 SGGNTRQVRTLVNE
+1130 
-1144 AIRKK
+1144 
-1149 TEEARSLAPHATM
+1149 
-1162 YYNRRREYEMA
+1162 
-1173 MIMGDEVRMKEL
+1173 
-1185 EGPIKKLEQEI
+1185 
-1196 PNKARRDRIYK
+1196 
-1207 LFSEAD
+1207 
-1213 SLLRKAN
+1213 
-1220 NMSDKQLYRNL
+1220 
-1231 YGEKEARAAEE
+1231 
-1242 KAKIST
+1242 
-1248 RMERSRQ
+1248 
-1255 KGNAQY
+1255 
-1261 DEILRD
+1261 
-1267 YTDRLPEELQPVA
+1267 
-1280 KEYVDLIKRPL
+1280 
-1291 PERDFDREME
+1291 
-1301 IEEQL
+1301 
-1306 LDNEIGS
+1306 
-1313 EFYNE
+1313 
-1318 ISDSQWEAAG
+1318 
-1328 TEELQKEYTE
+1328 
-1338 NVFSPEKADAVV
+1338 
-1350 IFNDNLVASYNEN
+1350 
-1363 ANEGNRGSIWWNNDG
+1363 ANEGNRGSIRWNNDG

-1389 ASTFI
+1389 ASTFV

-1416 EQTVKDFE
+1416 EQIVKDFE
-1424 TMLGYAGT
+1424 TMLDYAGT

-1611 RAEKEAAD
+1611 RAINELLEDNKHYKAGKALAEHYYD
-1619 MITSGGKQPKTIAR
+1619 M
-1633 RYIDSNA
+1633 
-1640 QEYKDWKSE
+1640 
-1649 LDRVQNDINSRLDPI
+1649 
-1664 IQALEAGMGNGVAKV
+1664 
-1679 RDDATGRYIRI
+1679 
-1690 SNNDPWYS
+1690 
-1698 DFYRTYK
+1698 
-1705 RRPTKA
+1705 
-1711 ELRDMAYKI
+1711 
-1720 YVGEGYNLLPDSVAR
+1720 VAR
-1735 NADEEAAYAELKE
+1735 SKNIEAKPLTEQE
-1748 DIDGLMEYEE
+1748 
-1758 ELLSYKGEME
+1758 EME
-1768 QYKGKGLSDEDAYT
+1768 VMT
-1782 FDMLAEEYGFSSG
+1782 FDMFAESYGFSSG

-1913 RAAANAATALAK
+1913 RAAANAATALGK

-2029 KTFTRPLSDLTFDEY
+2029 RTFTRPLSDLTFDEY

-2167 ARKAANAKVKYDEL
+2167 ARKAASVKVKYDEL

-2213 TFRGFFSQS
+2213 TFREFFPQS

-2227 GDVIQTKKNLLE
+2227 GDAIQTKKNLLE
-2239 FLGKNLTAADW
+2239 FLGRNLTAADW
-2250 RYVQQKIDIANM
+2250 RYVQKKIDIANM
-2262 FWTQMSELERRD
+2262 YWTQMSELERRD

-2374 RKPMNN
+2374 REPMNN
-2380 FRKLINDSEF
+2380 FRKLMNDREF

-2397 LGIANMEALEEFL
+2397 LGIADMEALEEFV

-2432 FMSWLRSKTVNAA
+2432 FMSWLRNKTVNAA

-2487 GRKGFHAMRDFVYS
+2487 GRKGFHAMRDFVYG
-2501 KSAFMRER
+2501 KSVFMRER

-2546 ELSALPVW
+2546 NLSALPVW
-2554 IQAYQK
+2554 LQAYQK
-2560 KINAGANDQDAVQFA
+2560 KINAKASEQEAIQFA
-2575 NTVIRRTLGSSRIT
+2575 DTVIRRTLGSSRIT

-2636 AAGRVTAFAAAKFLL
+2636 AAGRVTAFAASKFLL

-2656 LALALENPFDDD
+2656 LALALENPFDNDD
-2668 DNDGWPKIATEL
+2668 DDGWPKIASEL

-2687 LGPAGG
+2687 LGPVGG
-2693 FANATLNNMLG
+2693 IANATLNNMLG

-2709 YNMTAIEGSFDK
+2709 YNMTAIEGSLDK
-2721 MFKAGKLIDDIASG
+2721 LFKAGKLVGDIADG
-2735 EKEVEEAVEPVA
+2735 DKDVEEAVEPVA
-2747 GVATMAVGI
+2747 GVATMAAGI

-2784 RRPARDR
+2784 RRPSRDR

>member
-6 FEQLKQKENE
+6 FEQLKQKEND

-40 TIGFINKQSAADED
+40 TIGFINKQSATDED

-76 LALIKDNN
+76 LAMIKDNN

-125 GLDIASGAG
+125 GLDLASGAG

-373 NYEGTAMEY
+373 NYEGTAMKY
-382 ADFMPAVRD
+382 ADFMSAVRD

-416 QFTDN
+416 HFTDN

-458 VYNPDN
+458 VYSPDN

-473 IEFRRGTDGGEFNQP
+473 IEFRRGENNKGGYNQSATYFNDFSEHRGQGYSGYSKSNNAIEAESEGRYPASVAAKKLGVKTGAIKLYIDTDEWHHTSSMYNRTPYYDIHYLLEYKVGGKEALQAEGLEESEITDIEKLYEQLKNYKEPKKDEQVYKADVEYIVWSGTKSRPKANVKTYKNIEVREKGSFYTFVLPDGSTVRKKISSNGTNVTRIYTAEEKAERARRAEEVRRQNMLESALNNEKQDAELLEHIQLGEETKRWLNENADKTEGSNSGNLYAEGRKPSRADYDKGLDKFFKKGERRLSPMGKAVVLEEWDGKKWQTIEKSLPLDVSDDYESSVVYFAANAYERNKFLNNERAHAEKSANIYNQSAVDTLPDLIETQAFKNWFGNSEITDDDGNPLVVYHATDADFKIFSKRKLGTFTKDNTWDNAVIRSAKIGFWFNEKDLSSAMGTPAQKTKKVYLKIENPYETSTTSIIYELQNKTADDYVDDLIYRGYDGLIVHDDEFGGKSY
-488 EVLDNDTANLRS
+488 VVFDNKQIKAVDNKGTFRTDTAN
-500 IQKALEKYNYVA
+500 I
-512 VRGLTGVNAKKKY
+512 
-525 RKGQRLA
+525 
-532 PSIDDPDGRGIEF
+532 
-545 HPELPKL
+545 
-552 PGTSG
+552 
-557 IPVSQLM
+557 
-564 YDDELLKM
+564 
-572 IEAARQYGEN
+572 
-582 GRIALIAGDSAVDGS
+582 
-597 DVRET
+597 
-602 VIKNAKF
+602 
-609 LGYLDEGKVLEMP
+609 
-622 GEKAEKKK
+622 
-630 KPHTMIFSKQ
+630 
-640 DVADYGNMVLDRVV
+640 
-654 KQYPNLNRLFAWGEA
+654 
-669 SFEERKTYRNLDNY
+669 
-683 VSQENEKWLK
+683 
-693 DIDVNK
+693 
-699 VKKELEEYKSTNVY
+699 Y

-718 HGTPHNFEKFDLG
+718 HGTPHSFERFDLG

-738 NQAHGW
+738 AQAHGW

-781 DGVIDANGN
+781 DGVVDANGN

-816 EKDIENPDE
+816 EKDIEKPDE

-847 EVSNSKGMVFEVDVP
+847 EVGNSKGIVFEVDVP

-899 AGEIVKNGKRLLNI
+899 AGEIVKNGKQLLNI

-988 YNQSVGI
+988 YNQS
-995 HARTANRELLNE
+995 
-1007 AQAMAA
+1007 
-1013 EGKMQREIY
+1013 
-1022 EKTGWRR
+1022 
-1029 GADGKWRFE
+1029 
-1038 IPDNLDKI
+1038 
-1046 DIKKLQSTKQF
+1046 
-1057 FSLAEIYDN
+1057 
-1066 EKLYEAYPFL
+1066 
-1076 REVTIQKEKLDGN
+1076 
-1089 RLGYSEGDYLIVI
+1089 
-1102 DSDVDEWFTP
+1102 
-1112 GTIIH
+1112 
-1117 ELQHIIQNYEGFA
+1117 
-1130 SGGNTRQVRTLVNE
+1130 
-1144 AIRKK
+1144 
-1149 TEEARSLAPHATM
+1149 
-1162 YYNRRREYEMA
+1162 
-1173 MIMGDEVRMKEL
+1173 
-1185 EGPIKKLEQEI
+1185 
-1196 PNKARRDRIYK
+1196 
-1207 LFSEAD
+1207 
-1213 SLLRKAN
+1213 
-1220 NMSDKQLYRNL
+1220 
-1231 YGEKEARAAEE
+1231 
-1242 KAKIST
+1242 
-1248 RMERSRQ
+1248 
-1255 KGNAQY
+1255 
-1261 DEILRD
+1261 
-1267 YTDRLPEELQPVA
+1267 
-1280 KEYVDLIKRPL
+1280 
-1291 PERDFDREME
+1291 
-1301 IEEQL
+1301 
-1306 LDNEIGS
+1306 
-1313 EFYNE
+1313 
-1318 ISDSQWEAAG
+1318 
-1328 TEELQKEYTE
+1328 
-1338 NVFSPEKADAVV
+1338 
-1350 IFNDNLVASYNEN
+1350 
-1363 ANEGNRGSIWWNNDG
+1363 ANEGNRGSIRWESDG

-1424 TMLGYAGT
+1424 TMLDYAGT

-1445 PALTKDEDK
+1445 PALTKQEDA
-1454 ELVKM
+1454 ELVKI

-1555 KTRLYDAMAK
+1555 KTRLYNAMAK

-1601 AEQVDNEPLY
+1601 AAQVDNEPLY

-1649 LDRVQNDINSRLDPI
+1649 LDRVQSDINSRLDPI

-1735 NADEEAAYAELKE
+1735 NAEEEAAYAELKE

-1758 ELLSYKGEME
+1758 ELLGYKGEME

-2044 EDVVNT
+2044 EDVVNA

-2100 ASAFAKF
+2100 ASGFVKF

-2181 GTSATKHTLIYMALN
+2181 GTSATKHTLIYLALN

-2213 TFRGFFSQS
+2213 TFREFFPQS
-2222 QLWVE
+2222 QLWVD
-2227 GDVIQTKKNLLE
+2227 GDAIQTKKNLLE

-2250 RYVQQKIDIANM
+2250 RYVQKKIDIANM

-2374 RKPMNN
+2374 REPMNN
-2380 FRKLINDSEF
+2380 FRKLMNDREF

-2397 LGIANMEALEEFL
+2397 LGIADMEALEEFL
-2410 KKAAQPYGGS
+2410 KKSAQPYGGS

-2432 FMSWLRSKTVNAA
+2432 FMSWLRNKTVNAA

-2487 GRKGFHAMRDFVYS
+2487 GRKGFHAMRDFVYG
-2501 KSAFMRER
+2501 KSVFMRER

-2546 ELSALPVW
+2546 NLSALPVW
-2554 IQAYQK
+2554 LQAYQK
-2560 KINAGANDQDAVQFA
+2560 KINAKASEQEAIQFA
-2575 NTVIRRTLGSSRIT
+2575 DTVIRRTLGSSRIT

-2621 FNVVTRLIKEGSYGT
+2621 FNIVTRLIKEGSYGT
-2636 AAGRVTAFAAAKFLL
+2636 AAGRVTAFAASKFLL

-2668 DNDGWPKIATEL
+2668 DDDGWPKIATEL

-2687 LGPAGG
+2687 LGPVGG
-2693 FANATLNNMLG
+2693 IANATLNNMLG

-2709 YNMTAIEGSFDK
+2709 YNMTAIEGSLDK
-2721 MFKAGKLIDDIASG
+2721 LFKAGKLVGDIADG
-2735 EKEVEEAVEPVA
+2735 DKDVEEAVEPVA
-2747 GVATMAVGI
+2747 GVATMAAGI

>member
-54 WKAAKAFYN
+54 WKVAKAFYN

-76 LALIKDNN
+76 LAMIKDNN

-125 GLDIASGAG
+125 GLDLASGAG

-224 VTEYVQQYPEEITNL
+224 VTEYAQQYPEEITNL

-348 QSLGVTVNEVQQA
+348 QSLGITVNEVQQA

-373 NYEGTAMEY
+373 NYEGTAMKY

-473 IEFRRGTDGGEFNQP
+473 IEFRRGEKNKDGSRRAATRRVQNANSNVFFQSATYFNDFSEHRGQGYSGYSKSNNAIEAESEGRYP
-488 EVLDNDTANLRS
+488 AS
-500 IQKALEKYNYVA
+500 VA
-512 VRGLTGVNAKKKY
+512 AKKLGVKTGAIKLY
-525 RKGQRLA
+525 IDTDEWHHTSSMYNRTPYYDIRYLLEYKEGGKEALQAEGLEESEITDIEKLYEQLKNYKEPKKDEQVYKADVEYIVWSGTKSRPKANVKTYKNIEVREKGSFYTFVL
-532 PSIDDPDGRGIEF
+532 PDGSTVRKKISSN
-545 HPELPKL
+545 
-552 PGTSG
+552 GTN
-557 IPVSQLM
+557 VT
-564 YDDELLKM
+564 
-572 IEAARQYGEN
+572 
-582 GRIALIAGDSAVDGS
+582 RIYTA
-597 DVRET
+597 E
-602 VIKNAKF
+602 
-609 LGYLDEGKVLEMP
+609 
-622 GEKAEKKK
+622 EKAERARRAEEVRRQN
-630 KPHTMIFSKQ
+630 MLESALNNEKQ
-640 DVADYGNMVLDRVV
+640 DAELLEHIQLGEETKRWLNENADKTEGSNSGNLYAEGRKPSRADYDKGLDKFFKKGERRLSPMGKAVV
-654 KQYPNLNRLFAWGEA
+654 
-669 SFEERKTYRNLDNY
+669 
-683 VSQENEKWLK
+683 
-693 DIDVNK
+693 
-699 VKKELEEYKSTNVY
+699 LEEWDGKKWQAIEKSLPLDVSDDYESSVVYFAANAYERNKFLNNERAHAEKSANIY

-718 HGTPHNFEKFDLG
+718 HGTPHSFEQFDLG

-738 NQAHGW
+738 AQAHGW
-744 GLYFTADKKIADGY
+744 GLYFAADRKVAENYKENLRTDAEGRLLFNGQKYKRNFEGQWHKENADEIADSALSRALSIIDSGVDKDIAIK
-758 RNRLSENN
+758 RLKGNIAYNERKISENPASEKEVKEL
-766 INITI
+766 
-771 GDKKYTLTQS
+771 KKVLDYLT
-781 DGVIDANGN
+781 DGEFERYNDGIASL
-790 EPGDVEYTAA
+790 Y
-800 YYLGH
+800 
-805 NGNKNK
+805 
-811 AIKDI
+811 
-816 EKDIENPDE
+816 
-825 NIDDYYRSVLE
+825 
-836 KAKEMLENNNA
+836 
-847 EVSNSKGMVFEVDVP
+847 EVDIP

-869 EQKIFDEQPENV
+869 EQKAIGDQSQKVQKGLVETVKELNAEQ
-881 QDGIARLI
+881 GIRFIRRMDLLSESESFRNAVEEYEKIKTLI
-889 QENKKIHDLY
+889 VAPRAIKRTRFKSMYEKVLRDNGYSDSEIEKYKNDAA
-899 AGEIVKNGKRLLNI
+899 AGEAEAL
-913 KRKKSEITSDEIILS
+913 
-928 YFRGRTG
+928 
-935 KQIYNDL
+935 
-942 SGKLKSPRAA
+942 KLKSQYAKKRKTVENNVKNLIAEPLKSKKWLETSGRNFYVDFSA
-952 SEALNQYGVKGITY
+952 SLEVVQGDRVTSELLNEHGVKGITY
-966 EGGTD
+966 EGRRD

-988 YNQSVGI
+988 YNQS
-995 HARTANRELLNE
+995 
-1007 AQAMAA
+1007 
-1013 EGKMQREIY
+1013 
-1022 EKTGWRR
+1022 
-1029 GADGKWRFE
+1029 
-1038 IPDNLDKI
+1038 
-1046 DIKKLQSTKQF
+1046 
-1057 FSLAEIYDN
+1057 
-1066 EKLYEAYPFL
+1066 
-1076 REVTIQKEKLDGN
+1076 
-1089 RLGYSEGDYLIVI
+1089 
-1102 DSDVDEWFTP
+1102 
-1112 GTIIH
+1112 
-1117 ELQHIIQNYEGFA
+1117 
-1130 SGGNTRQVRTLVNE
+1130 
-1144 AIRKK
+1144 
-1149 TEEARSLAPHATM
+1149 
-1162 YYNRRREYEMA
+1162 
-1173 MIMGDEVRMKEL
+1173 
-1185 EGPIKKLEQEI
+1185 
-1196 PNKARRDRIYK
+1196 
-1207 LFSEAD
+1207 
-1213 SLLRKAN
+1213 
-1220 NMSDKQLYRNL
+1220 
-1231 YGEKEARAAEE
+1231 
-1242 KAKIST
+1242 
-1248 RMERSRQ
+1248 
-1255 KGNAQY
+1255 
-1261 DEILRD
+1261 
-1267 YTDRLPEELQPVA
+1267 
-1280 KEYVDLIKRPL
+1280 
-1291 PERDFDREME
+1291 
-1301 IEEQL
+1301 
-1306 LDNEIGS
+1306 
-1313 EFYNE
+1313 
-1318 ISDSQWEAAG
+1318 
-1328 TEELQKEYTE
+1328 
-1338 NVFSPEKADAVV
+1338 
-1350 IFNDNLVASYNEN
+1350 

-1378 AAIVELFSAAD
+1378 TAIVELFSAAD

-1424 TMLGYAGT
+1424 TMLDYAGT

-1445 PALTKDEDK
+1445 SALTKDEDK
-1454 ELVKM
+1454 ELVKI

-1601 AEQVDNEPLY
+1601 AAQVDNEPLY

-1649 LDRVQNDINSRLDPI
+1649 LNRVQSDINSRLDPI

-1698 DFYRTYK
+1698 DFYKTYK

-1735 NADEEAAYAELKE
+1735 NAEEEAAYAELKE

-1830 RRLAEAATQEA
+1830 RRLSEAATQEA

-1854 EQIIED
+1854 EQIVED

-1893 LRSVPL
+1893 LRNVPL

-1955 TQYGKFLNR
+1955 AQYGKFLNR

-1972 WNNEENFMQVGA
+1972 WNNEENFIQVGA
-1984 LFARMGLRLR
+1984 LFARMGIRLR

-2014 DYDNVAIPDWVYDES
+2014 DYDNVAIPDWVYNES
-2029 KTFTRPLSDLTFDEY
+2029 RTFTRPLSDLTFDEY

-2167 ARKAANAKVKYDEL
+2167 ARKAASAKVKYDEL

-2213 TFRGFFSQS
+2213 TFREFFPQS

-2239 FLGKNLTAADW
+2239 FLGRNLTAADW
-2250 RYVQQKIDIANM
+2250 RYVQKKIDIANM
-2262 FWTQMSELERRD
+2262 FWTQMSELEQRD

-2374 RKPMNN
+2374 REPMNN
-2380 FRKLINDSEF
+2380 FRKLMNDREF

-2397 LGIANMEALEEFL
+2397 LGIADMEALEEFL

-2432 FMSWLRSKTVNAA
+2432 FMSWLRNKTVNAA

-2452 SLQNLGNPLL
+2452 TLQNLGNPLL

-2487 GRKGFHAMRDFVYS
+2487 GRKGFHAMRDFVYG
-2501 KSAFMRER
+2501 KSVFMRER

-2515 SLRDMKDEGAEL
+2515 SLRDMKDEGTEL

-2546 ELSALPVW
+2546 NLSALPVW
-2554 IQAYQK
+2554 LQAYQK
-2560 KINAGANDQDAVQFA
+2560 KINAKASEQEAIQFA
-2575 NTVIRRTLGSSRIT
+2575 DTVIRRTLGSSRIT

-2621 FNVVTRLIKEGSYGT
+2621 FNIVTRLIKEGSYGT
-2636 AAGRVTAFAAAKFLL
+2636 AAGRVTAFAASKFLL

-2668 DNDGWPKIATEL
+2668 DDDGWPKIATEL

-2687 LGPAGG
+2687 LGPVGG
-2693 FANATLNNMLG
+2693 IANATLNNMLG

-2709 YNMTAIEGSFDK
+2709 YNMTAIEGSLDK
-2721 MFKAGKLIDDIASG
+2721 LFKAGKLVGDIADG
-2735 EKEVEEAVEPVA
+2735 DKDVEEAVEPVA
-2747 GVATMAVGI
+2747 GVATMAAGI

>member
-54 WKAAKAFYN
+54 WKVAKAFYN

-76 LALIKDNN
+76 LAMIKDNN

-125 GLDIASGAG
+125 GLDLASGAG

-322 LPDSN
+322 LPDIN
-327 VSVDGDVL
+327 VSVDGDAL

-373 NYEGTAMEY
+373 NYEGTAMKY

-421 EEEFQAYKD
+421 EEEFEAYKD

-443 QEALNAMILLESRAR
+443 QKALNAMILLESRAR

-473 IEFRRGTDGGEFNQP
+473 IEFRRGENNKDGYNQSATYFNDFSEHRGQGYSGYSKSNNAIEAESEGRYP
-488 EVLDNDTANLRS
+488 AS
-500 IQKALEKYNYVA
+500 VA
-512 VRGLTGVNAKKKY
+512 AKKLGVKTGAIKLY
-525 RKGQRLA
+525 IDTDEWHHTSSMYNRTPYYDIHYLLEYKVGGKEALQAEGLEESEITDIEKLYEQLKNYKEPKKDEQVYKADVEYIVWSGTKSRPKANVKTYKNIEVREKGSFYTFVL
-532 PSIDDPDGRGIEF
+532 PDGSTVRKKISSN
-545 HPELPKL
+545 
-552 PGTSG
+552 GTN
-557 IPVSQLM
+557 VT
-564 YDDELLKM
+564 
-572 IEAARQYGEN
+572 
-582 GRIALIAGDSAVDGS
+582 RIYTA
-597 DVRET
+597 E
-602 VIKNAKF
+602 
-609 LGYLDEGKVLEMP
+609 
-622 GEKAEKKK
+622 EKAERARRAEEVRRQN
-630 KPHTMIFSKQ
+630 MLESALNNEKQ
-640 DVADYGNMVLDRVV
+640 DAELLEHIQLGEETKRWLNENADKTEGSNSGNLYAEGRKPSRADYDKGLDKFFKKGERRLSPMGKAVV
-654 KQYPNLNRLFAWGEA
+654 
-669 SFEERKTYRNLDNY
+669 
-683 VSQENEKWLK
+683 
-693 DIDVNK
+693 
-699 VKKELEEYKSTNVY
+699 LEEWDGKKWQTIEKSLPLDVSDDYESSVVYFAANAYERNKFLNNERAHAEKSANIY

-718 HGTPHNFEKFDLG
+718 HGTPHSFEQFDLG

-738 NQAHGW
+738 NQAHGY
-744 GLYFTADKKIADGY
+744 GLYFAADRKIADNY
-758 RNRLSENN
+758 RKMLTGKYLFTYKDDNERTINKLTEEYQAIRDILTEYYKNPEQGLS
-766 INITI
+766 
-771 GDKKYTLTQS
+771 
-781 DGVIDANGN
+781 
-790 EPGDVEYTAA
+790 
-800 YYLGH
+800 
-805 NGNKNK
+805 
-811 AIKDI
+811 
-816 EKDIENPDE
+816 
-825 NIDDYYRSVLE
+825 
-836 KAKEMLENNNA
+836 KAKENCIAQRENDLETA
-847 EVSNSKGMVFEVDVP
+847 SEYMVDVHKDRIKALNEIDTNELHVTAGNVLEVDIP

-869 EQKIFDEQPENV
+869 EDKSIEEQPSKVREIIEKELERIGGSASNGK
-881 QDGIARLI
+881 QFY
-889 QENKKIHDLY
+889 N
-899 AGEIVKNGKRLLNI
+899 EIVFEYAREGIMNP
-913 KRKKSEITSDEIILS
+913 
-928 YFRGRTG
+928 
-935 KQIYNDL
+935 Q
-942 SGKLKSPRAA
+942 RAA
-952 SEALNQYGVKGITY
+952 SEHLNELGIKGITY
-966 EGGTD
+966 NGGRD

-988 YNQSVGI
+988 YNQS
-995 HARTANRELLNE
+995 
-1007 AQAMAA
+1007 
-1013 EGKMQREIY
+1013 
-1022 EKTGWRR
+1022 
-1029 GADGKWRFE
+1029 
-1038 IPDNLDKI
+1038 
-1046 DIKKLQSTKQF
+1046 
-1057 FSLAEIYDN
+1057 
-1066 EKLYEAYPFL
+1066 
-1076 REVTIQKEKLDGN
+1076 
-1089 RLGYSEGDYLIVI
+1089 
-1102 DSDVDEWFTP
+1102 
-1112 GTIIH
+1112 
-1117 ELQHIIQNYEGFA
+1117 
-1130 SGGNTRQVRTLVNE
+1130 
-1144 AIRKK
+1144 
-1149 TEEARSLAPHATM
+1149 
-1162 YYNRRREYEMA
+1162 
-1173 MIMGDEVRMKEL
+1173 
-1185 EGPIKKLEQEI
+1185 
-1196 PNKARRDRIYK
+1196 
-1207 LFSEAD
+1207 
-1213 SLLRKAN
+1213 
-1220 NMSDKQLYRNL
+1220 
-1231 YGEKEARAAEE
+1231 
-1242 KAKIST
+1242 
-1248 RMERSRQ
+1248 
-1255 KGNAQY
+1255 
-1261 DEILRD
+1261 
-1267 YTDRLPEELQPVA
+1267 
-1280 KEYVDLIKRPL
+1280 
-1291 PERDFDREME
+1291 
-1301 IEEQL
+1301 
-1306 LDNEIGS
+1306 
-1313 EFYNE
+1313 
-1318 ISDSQWEAAG
+1318 
-1328 TEELQKEYTE
+1328 
-1338 NVFSPEKADAVV
+1338 
-1350 IFNDNLVASYNEN
+1350 

-1378 AAIVELFSAAD
+1378 TAIVELFSAAD

-1424 TMLGYAGT
+1424 TMLDYAGT

-1445 PALTKDEDK
+1445 PALTEQEDA
-1454 ELVKM
+1454 ELVKI

-1601 AEQVDNEPLY
+1601 AAQVDNEPLY

-1619 MITSGGKQPKTIAR
+1619 MITSGGKQAKTIAR

-1649 LDRVQNDINSRLDPI
+1649 LDRVQSDINSRLDPI

-1698 DFYRTYK
+1698 DFYRAYK

-1711 ELRDMAYKI
+1711 ELRDIAYKI

-1955 TQYGKFLNR
+1955 TQYGKFLNI

-1972 WNNEENFMQVGA
+1972 WKNEENFMQVGA

-2044 EDVVNT
+2044 EDVVNA

-2131 FFGETVRKAADVE
+2131 FFGKTVRKAADVE

-2213 TFRGFFSQS
+2213 TFREFFPQS
-2222 QLWVE
+2222 QLWVD
-2227 GDVIQTKKNLLE
+2227 GDAIQTKKNLLE

-2250 RYVQQKIDIANM
+2250 RYVQKKIDIANM
-2262 FWTQMSELERRD
+2262 FWTQMSELEQRD

-2374 RKPMNN
+2374 REPMNN
-2380 FRKLINDSEF
+2380 FRKLMNDREF

-2397 LGIANMEALEEFL
+2397 LGIADMEALEEFL

-2432 FMSWLRSKTVNAA
+2432 FMSWLRNKTVNAA

-2487 GRKGFHAMRDFVYS
+2487 GRKGFHAMRDFVYG
-2501 KSAFMRER
+2501 KSVFMRER

-2527 NPIEKRTIKWGTQ
+2527 NPIEKRTIKWGAQ

-2546 ELSALPVW
+2546 NLSALPVW
-2554 IQAYQK
+2554 LQAYQK
-2560 KINAGANDQDAVQFA
+2560 KINAKASEQEAIQFA
-2575 NTVIRRTLGSSRIT
+2575 DTVIRRTLGSSRIT

-2621 FNVVTRLIKEGSYGT
+2621 FNIVTRLIKEGSYGT
-2636 AAGRVTAFAAAKFLL
+2636 AAGRVTAFAASKFLL

-2668 DNDGWPKIATEL
+2668 DDDGWPKIATEL

-2687 LGPAGG
+2687 LGPVGG
-2693 FANATLNNMLG
+2693 IANATLNNMLG

-2709 YNMTAIEGSFDK
+2709 YNMTAIEGSLDK
-2721 MFKAGKLIDDIASG
+2721 LFKAGKLVGDIADG
-2735 EKEVEEAVEPVA
+2735 DKDVEEAVEPVA
-2747 GVATMAVGI
+2747 GVATMAAGI

-2784 RRPARDR
+2784 RRPSRDR